1 MQCLNIKNKEVAALL
16 KEYTK
21 IFGNE
26 DAAYYVLSEN
36 NGYGLDKAPNGE
48 PSKLF
53 SDLLEHYNG
62 DRVAA
67 IQAKARTYSKSFKEW
82 FGDWTGNVSIDID
95 SKDAI
100 DYLYS
105 TNTELSKVG
114 SKEEYAQYVNSI
126 YPNSL
131 INSIYWHGTD
141 SDLSQGVENTKK
153 GKGSGA
159 PETGAEMYFNK
170 QPWASL
176 QYISGV
182 NRNIPDTEGYNNWV
196 KLWWEL
202 KEALGNGRMDTDEW
216 KNEIIGPNTRQYSP
230 NKRGIF
236 NRDKGGSNGKYLSER
251 KARYGYQDKTDKEF
265 FEEVFDIRYGKE
277 TFNDWVNRKKSEFQ
291 DVWESRQVKKGMYPA
306 VLNVQNP
313 IVEKNQNTYYE
324 EQRGLFTKAKKDK
337 NDAIVSDEA
346 NNEFGSDVVVIFNP
360 KENVHFLG
368 TKQDIE
374 NFKNWK
380 SSNKDKTNVSKVV
393 DKNGEPLIV
402 YHGTRTSD
410 GIEKEGF
417 NSNMSGKGNRGAN
430 QGYFYFSNN
439 YENAEYT
446 GVKNEEIEPLI
457 DLITSVY
464 DMFDTTKLPSTK
476 ELYTIIDDLIK
487 EKRKIND
494 NIRNLKEDS
503 IIKKLIKPILK
514 LTNKDYKSSK
524 ELKEQYR
531 NTINEIDI
539 ELEELDTKIKNIYNL
554 NLGLDY
560 LKGDRSKTSVN
571 TLYFIKGSINS
582 KSPYRQIA
590 ANKLINILYGTKN
603 LKYSPKVF
611 PVYLNIKN
619 PLSSDFGMKETDKN
633 PLKSGPF
640 SEDYILYNNLESGL
654 LKELTKPEYDGSISR
669 NKFDILF
676 GDVYIAK
683 HSNQIKSIDNQ
694 GTFSTQ
700 DNNIYNQEAATQ
712 NATGRNKEL
721 ALLLREIYPNIE
733 IDALTNPNLRG
744 QAQVEGYMAGRVLLN
759 TLLENQDTLPHEYA
773 HHYIAWF
780 RNAPIVQRGIKQ
792 FGSEE
797 SLVQAIGENSVK
809 ALKWYN
815 RFFNWVKGLFNE
827 KQDTLNEITKAF
839 LSGHILDNSYFFGKE
854 IHNQK
859 VAEIPEA
866 VNKVYDKLMESIKR
880 RIKDIQYAKYSDSKK
895 VDELRAL
902 EFKLN
907 QLENDQATFEF
918 VDYMASDIISALN
931 EIKALQAKVKENQKY
946 DNPLNV
952 TSAELDVIKKG
963 YIGFYGNIATNIQ
976 NMLDDESTF
985 DYLNDP
991 QLVEDTKQNLKRTVG
1006 DYYELVRNYN
1016 NLADI
1021 VAKDNFIREA
1031 TKAGSFTIDH
1041 LKKILD
1047 EGDVDINLWDQ
1058 WAGSTQY
1065 SNSEMIRL
1073 ILNKIISVKN
1083 NVAEKELEVG
1093 KELVEILSHVNKS
1106 KLDYMHE
1113 RNRNGHK
1120 TGFMTRDL
1128 NYGQHYQDYLE
1139 HQRKL
1144 AEKLG
1149 FGDKDIAEVPG
1160 LLNSEQLK
1168 KWNKANND
1176 WEAKHT
1182 IRKFTPEYYELTNS
1196 LSEEARSR
1204 RDSLNMEINLLLSTT
1219 VDKNGD
1225 YHREDLSDKDYLKL
1239 QELETRRRNLA
1250 NPYYPDG
1257 SVKVGLDKE
1266 IAIEMREYNEKLRE
1280 KLHYTPNMEKFNKA
1294 LQKAKKN
1301 LSPEKFAKW
1310 EQRNTVDQ
1318 IIEEFWDDIK
1328 TLSSNTNKSDDQILY
1343 ETARKNML
1351 RLYTRE
1357 DGKVDV
1363 DSMPDQVKSWINTYD
1378 ELISEESL
1386 KTRDKSKKSKVMD
1399 IAEWEVNP
1407 RFYEELERVE
1417 KLGQAEYN
1425 AWVSINA
1432 RYDYEGNLVP
1442 ASFWKKLVPKK
1453 ELRSKYMRKV
1463 PNRSWSEIDKESP
1476 FYDKR
1481 FTKYADRGETRI
1493 PNPELY
1499 DNSAN
1504 YRKITSDSNLKKLYD
1519 KLVDVME
1526 LSNSKIQF
1534 LKYENKYRLPQIE
1547 GGAWTQIRSKDNI
1560 LKGLAYAIEDTY
1572 TVKDDDNAYMLE
1584 NAKRSDGSLVK
1595 LIPTRYIKMLSN
1607 PNALTNDIVGS
1618 VISYY
1623 KMAENYEQ
1631 MSEIAPEL
1639 EVALDFV
1646 SRTDFTDKKGG
1657 RIQGLESKT
1666 YDKLKSVLDQLVYG
1680 MEKNAL
1686 ELDIPLPKGKHVTVS
1701 VGKLAANLAAYTR
1714 IQGIAQNMNVILT
1727 GLITNKIQN
1736 RLEAISGIYFGNKE
1750 LAQATK
1756 LIIPSYANAIKNI
1769 GHSNNKDKV
1778 LCYME
1783 YLGVVRENAQ
1793 TFSKLNQSRFLR
1805 ALNQHFWYFGHE
1817 MSDYVTKGKMALAIG
1832 LYYKYDP
1839 ESGKFLNKNEFLRR
1853 FKSKKEGNA
1862 KWNTLSVTFYDA
1874 FEVKN
1879 NKLVIKPEYAKS
1891 LDEATINKV
1900 RNTAK
1905 QVGTRIDTQLT
1916 DLDRSKLHA
1925 TVIGQLLLIFR
1936 NFILVNLQTK
1946 FLTKRQFNYSTGMW
1960 SEAQVPAAV
1969 KYVYRHY
1976 FNQNKIDQL
1985 KELYQNHYDE
1995 LDDFE
2000 KGCLKRVTYEVL
2012 FSTVGFMII
2021 SSLVRAM
2028 ADDDK
2033 RNWWK
2038 QEAAYLTLRAS
2049 LETRGNILPIEVI
2062 NLLNTPTAAWST
2074 LQYWGDLTT
2083 IMLND
2088 PTQEIKKGP
2097 YKGMNR
2103 FQRSLIK
2110 ATPLRSIWEAQ
2121 DPRSKMEYYDNMISI
2136 FNF

>member
-1 MQCLNIKNKEVAALL
+1 MQCLNVKNKEVAALL
-16 KEYTK
+16 KQYTK
-21 IFGNE
+21 ILGNE
-26 DAAYYVLSEN
+26 NAAYYVLSEN

-393 DKNGEPLIV
+393 DENSEPLLV
-402 YHGTRTSD
+402 WHGTTENFDVFS
-410 GIEKEGF
+410 K
-417 NSNMSGKGNRGAN
+417 SWRGATDP
-430 QGYFYFSNN
+430 GDWGLGFYFSPKKSSSEMYGNILMPVFLSIKN
-439 YENAEYT
+439 PVPNEKFQMINSFGREK
-446 GVKNEEIEPLI
+446 VKP
-457 DLITSVY
+457 ITLKEKIQE
-464 DMFDTTKLPSTK
+464 DIKTTKFTIKGIEEQLYGNDPDY
-476 ELYTIIDDLIK
+476 ELYRKEGSLQNIMHKKNLERYKDKLKDLQTQLQTKSK
-487 EKRKIND
+487 EELDYDINKKWND
-494 NIRNLKEDS
+494 NIED
-503 IIKKLIKPILK
+503 I
-514 LTNKDYKSSK
+514 NKYDGVIP
-524 ELKEQYR
+524 
-531 NTINEIDI
+531 N
-539 ELEELDTKIKNIYNL
+539 
-554 NLGLDY
+554 
-560 LKGDRSKTSVN
+560 
-571 TLYFIKGSINS
+571 INS
-582 KSPYRQIA
+582 GKA
-590 ANKLINILYGTKN
+590 
-603 LKYSPKVF
+603 
-611 PVYLNIKN
+611 IKEN
-619 PLSSDFGMKETDKN
+619 YEIVAREP
-633 PLKSGPF
+633 
-640 SEDYILYNNLESGL
+640 
-654 LKELTKPEYDGSISR
+654 
-669 NKFDILF
+669 
-676 GDVYIAK
+676 
-683 HSNQIKSIDNQ
+683 NQIKSIDNQ

-700 DNNIYNQEAATQ
+700 DNNIYNQKAATQ
-712 NATGRNKEL
+712 KATGRNKEL
-721 ALLLREIYPNIE
+721 ALLLQELYPNIE
-733 IDALTNPNLRG
+733 IAALADPNLRG

-839 LSGHILDNSYFFGKE
+839 LSGRTLDNSYFFGKE

-859 VAEIPEA
+859 VAKIPEA

-991 QLVEDTKQNLKRTVG
+991 QLIEDTKQNLKRTVG

-1058 WAGSTQY
+1058 WAGNTQY
-1065 SNSEMIRL
+1065 SNSELVRI
-1073 ILNKIISVKN
+1073 ILNKIVNTKN

-1093 KELVEILSHVNKS
+1093 KELVEILSHVDKS
-1106 KLDYMHE
+1106 KLAYMHE
-1113 RNRNGHK
+1113 KNKDGHK
-1120 TGFMTRDL
+1120 TGFITRDL

-1139 HQRKL
+1139 HQKKL

-1160 LLNSEQLK
+1160 LLNPEQLK

-1204 RDSLNMEINLLLSTT
+1204 RDSINMEINLLLSTT

-1225 YHREDLSDKDYLKL
+1225 YHREDLSDEDYLKL

-1328 TLSSNTNKSDDQILY
+1328 TLSSNANKSDDQILY

-1378 ELISEESL
+1378 ELIFEESL

-1607 PNALTNDIVGS
+1607 PDALTNDIVGS
-1618 VISYY
+1618 VIAYY

-1686 ELDIPLPKGKHVTVS
+1686 ELDVPLPKGKHVTVS

-2083 IMLND
+2083 MMLND

-2121 DPRSKMEYYDNMISI
+2121 DPRSKMEYYDNVISI

>member
-1 MQCLNIKNKEVAALL
+1 MQCLNIKNEEVAALL

-21 IFGNE
+21 ILGNE
-26 DAAYYVLSEN
+26 NAAYYVLSEN

-291 DVWESRQVKKGMYPA
+291 DIWESRQVKKGMYPA

-393 DKNGEPLIV
+393 DKNGEP
-402 YHGTRTSD
+402 
-410 GIEKEGF
+410 
-417 NSNMSGKGNRGAN
+417 
-430 QGYFYFSNN
+430 
-439 YENAEYT
+439 
-446 GVKNEEIEPLI
+446 
-457 DLITSVY
+457 
-464 DMFDTTKLPSTK
+464 KL
-476 ELYTIIDDLIK
+476 
-487 EKRKIND
+487 
-494 NIRNLKEDS
+494 
-503 IIKKLIKPILK
+503 
-514 LTNKDYKSSK
+514 
-524 ELKEQYR
+524 
-531 NTINEIDI
+531 
-539 ELEELDTKIKNIYNL
+539 
-554 NLGLDY
+554 
-560 LKGDRSKTSVN
+560 
-571 TLYFIKGSINS
+571 
-582 KSPYRQIA
+582 
-590 ANKLINILYGTKN
+590 
-603 LKYSPKVF
+603 
-611 PVYLNIKN
+611 
-619 PLSSDFGMKETDKN
+619 M
-633 PLKSGPF
+633 
-640 SEDYILYNNLESGL
+640 
-654 LKELTKPEYDGSISR
+654 
-669 NKFDILF
+669 
-676 GDVYIAK
+676 
-683 HSNQIKSIDNQ
+683 
-694 GTFSTQ
+694 
-700 DNNIYNQEAATQ
+700 
-712 NATGRNKEL
+712 
-721 ALLLREIYPNIE
+721 
-733 IDALTNPNLRG
+733 
-744 QAQVEGYMAGRVLLN
+744 
-759 TLLENQDTLPHEYA
+759 
-773 HHYIAWF
+773 
-780 RNAPIVQRGIKQ
+780 
-792 FGSEE
+792 
-797 SLVQAIGENSVK
+797 
-809 ALKWYN
+809 
-815 RFFNWVKGLFNE
+815 
-827 KQDTLNEITKAF
+827 
-839 LSGHILDNSYFFGKE
+839 DNSYFFGKE

-859 VAEIPEA
+859 VAKIPEA

-1058 WAGSTQY
+1058 WAGNTQY
-1065 SNSEMIRL
+1065 SNSELVRI
-1073 ILNKIISVKN
+1073 ILNKIVNTKN

-1093 KELVEILSHVNKS
+1093 KELVEILSHVDKS
-1106 KLDYMHE
+1106 KLAYMHE
-1113 RNRNGHK
+1113 KNKDGHK
-1120 TGFMTRDL
+1120 TGFITRDL

-1139 HQRKL
+1139 HQKKL

-1160 LLNSEQLK
+1160 LLNPEQLK

-1204 RDSLNMEINLLLSTT
+1204 RDSINMEINLLLSTT

-1225 YHREDLSDKDYLKL
+1225 YHREDLSDEDYLKL

-1294 LQKAKKN
+1294 LQNAKKN

-1318 IIEEFWDDIK
+1318 IVEEFWDDVK

-1343 ETARKNML
+1343 EKARKNML

-1607 PNALTNDIVGS
+1607 PDALTNDIVGS
-1618 VISYY
+1618 VIAYY

-1686 ELDIPLPKGKHVTVS
+1686 ELDVPLPKGKHVTVS

-1862 KWNTLSVTFYDA
+1862 KWNTLNVTFYDA

-2074 LQYWGDLTT
+2074 LQYWGDLITM
-2083 IMLND
+2083 MLND

>member
-16 KEYTK
+16 KQYTK
-21 IFGNE
+21 ILGNE
-26 DAAYYVLSEN
+26 NAAYYVLSEN

-95 SKDAI
+95 SKGAI

-393 DKNGEPLIV
+393 DKNGEP
-402 YHGTRTSD
+402 
-410 GIEKEGF
+410 
-417 NSNMSGKGNRGAN
+417 
-430 QGYFYFSNN
+430 
-439 YENAEYT
+439 
-446 GVKNEEIEPLI
+446 
-457 DLITSVY
+457 
-464 DMFDTTKLPSTK
+464 KL
-476 ELYTIIDDLIK
+476 
-487 EKRKIND
+487 
-494 NIRNLKEDS
+494 
-503 IIKKLIKPILK
+503 
-514 LTNKDYKSSK
+514 
-524 ELKEQYR
+524 
-531 NTINEIDI
+531 
-539 ELEELDTKIKNIYNL
+539 
-554 NLGLDY
+554 
-560 LKGDRSKTSVN
+560 
-571 TLYFIKGSINS
+571 
-582 KSPYRQIA
+582 
-590 ANKLINILYGTKN
+590 
-603 LKYSPKVF
+603 
-611 PVYLNIKN
+611 
-619 PLSSDFGMKETDKN
+619 M
-633 PLKSGPF
+633 
-640 SEDYILYNNLESGL
+640 
-654 LKELTKPEYDGSISR
+654 
-669 NKFDILF
+669 
-676 GDVYIAK
+676 
-683 HSNQIKSIDNQ
+683 
-694 GTFSTQ
+694 
-700 DNNIYNQEAATQ
+700 
-712 NATGRNKEL
+712 
-721 ALLLREIYPNIE
+721 
-733 IDALTNPNLRG
+733 
-744 QAQVEGYMAGRVLLN
+744 
-759 TLLENQDTLPHEYA
+759 
-773 HHYIAWF
+773 
-780 RNAPIVQRGIKQ
+780 
-792 FGSEE
+792 
-797 SLVQAIGENSVK
+797 
-809 ALKWYN
+809 
-815 RFFNWVKGLFNE
+815 
-827 KQDTLNEITKAF
+827 
-839 LSGHILDNSYFFGKE
+839 DNSYFFGKE

-859 VAEIPEA
+859 VAKIPEA

-931 EIKALQAKVKENQKY
+931 EIKALQAKVNENQKY
-946 DNPLNV
+946 NNPLDI
-952 TSAELDVIKKG
+952 TSAELDMIKKG

-1065 SNSEMIRL
+1065 SNSELVRI
-1073 ILNKIISVKN
+1073 ILNKIVNTKN

-1093 KELVEILSHVNKS
+1093 KELVEILSHVDKS
-1106 KLDYMHE
+1106 KLAYMHE
-1113 RNRNGHK
+1113 KNKDGHK
-1120 TGFMTRDL
+1120 TGFITRDL

-1139 HQRKL
+1139 HQKKL

-1160 LLNSEQLK
+1160 LLNPEQLK

-1204 RDSLNMEINLLLSTT
+1204 RDSINMEINLLLSTT

-1225 YHREDLSDKDYLKL
+1225 YHREDLSDEDYLKL

-1607 PNALTNDIVGS
+1607 PDALTNDIVGS
-1618 VISYY
+1618 VIAYY

-1686 ELDIPLPKGKHVTVS
+1686 ELDVPLPKGKHVTVS

-2083 IMLND
+2083 MMLND

>member
-1 MQCLNIKNKEVAALL
+1 MQCLNVKNKEVAALL

-21 IFGNE
+21 ILGNE
-26 DAAYYVLSEN
+26 NAAYYVLSEN

-141 SDLSQGVENTKK
+141 SGLSQGVENTKK

-393 DKNGEPLIV
+393 DKNGEP
-402 YHGTRTSD
+402 
-410 GIEKEGF
+410 
-417 NSNMSGKGNRGAN
+417 
-430 QGYFYFSNN
+430 
-439 YENAEYT
+439 
-446 GVKNEEIEPLI
+446 
-457 DLITSVY
+457 
-464 DMFDTTKLPSTK
+464 KL
-476 ELYTIIDDLIK
+476 
-487 EKRKIND
+487 
-494 NIRNLKEDS
+494 
-503 IIKKLIKPILK
+503 
-514 LTNKDYKSSK
+514 
-524 ELKEQYR
+524 
-531 NTINEIDI
+531 
-539 ELEELDTKIKNIYNL
+539 
-554 NLGLDY
+554 
-560 LKGDRSKTSVN
+560 
-571 TLYFIKGSINS
+571 
-582 KSPYRQIA
+582 
-590 ANKLINILYGTKN
+590 
-603 LKYSPKVF
+603 
-611 PVYLNIKN
+611 
-619 PLSSDFGMKETDKN
+619 M
-633 PLKSGPF
+633 
-640 SEDYILYNNLESGL
+640 
-654 LKELTKPEYDGSISR
+654 
-669 NKFDILF
+669 
-676 GDVYIAK
+676 
-683 HSNQIKSIDNQ
+683 
-694 GTFSTQ
+694 
-700 DNNIYNQEAATQ
+700 
-712 NATGRNKEL
+712 
-721 ALLLREIYPNIE
+721 
-733 IDALTNPNLRG
+733 
-744 QAQVEGYMAGRVLLN
+744 
-759 TLLENQDTLPHEYA
+759 
-773 HHYIAWF
+773 
-780 RNAPIVQRGIKQ
+780 
-792 FGSEE
+792 
-797 SLVQAIGENSVK
+797 
-809 ALKWYN
+809 
-815 RFFNWVKGLFNE
+815 
-827 KQDTLNEITKAF
+827 
-839 LSGHILDNSYFFGKE
+839 DNSYFFGKE

-859 VAEIPEA
+859 VAKIPEA

-931 EIKALQAKVKENQKY
+931 EIKALQTKVNENQKY
-946 DNPLNV
+946 NNPLDI
-952 TSAELDVIKKG
+952 TSAELDMIKKG

-1047 EGDVDINLWDQ
+1047 EGDADINLWDQ
-1058 WAGSTQY
+1058 WAGNTQY
-1065 SNSEMIRL
+1065 SNSELVRI
-1073 ILNKIISVKN
+1073 ILNKIVNTKN

-1093 KELVEILSHVNKS
+1093 KELVEILSHVDKS
-1106 KLDYMHE
+1106 KLAYMHE
-1113 RNRNGHK
+1113 KNKDGHK
-1120 TGFMTRDL
+1120 TGFITRDL

-1139 HQRKL
+1139 HQKKL

-1160 LLNSEQLK
+1160 LLNPEQLK

-1204 RDSLNMEINLLLSTT
+1204 RDSINMEINLLLSTT

-1225 YHREDLSDKDYLKL
+1225 YHREDLSDEDYLKL

-1607 PNALTNDIVGS
+1607 PDALTNDIVGS
-1618 VISYY
+1618 VIAYY

-1686 ELDIPLPKGKHVTVS
+1686 ELDVPLPKGKHVTVS

-2083 IMLND
+2083 MMLND

>member
-1 MQCLNIKNKEVAALL
+1 MQCLNVKNKEVAALL
-16 KEYTK
+16 KQYTK
-21 IFGNE
+21 ILGNE
-26 DAAYYVLSEN
+26 NAAYYVLSEN

-393 DKNGEPLIV
+393 DKNGEP
-402 YHGTRTSD
+402 
-410 GIEKEGF
+410 
-417 NSNMSGKGNRGAN
+417 
-430 QGYFYFSNN
+430 
-439 YENAEYT
+439 
-446 GVKNEEIEPLI
+446 
-457 DLITSVY
+457 
-464 DMFDTTKLPSTK
+464 KL
-476 ELYTIIDDLIK
+476 
-487 EKRKIND
+487 
-494 NIRNLKEDS
+494 
-503 IIKKLIKPILK
+503 
-514 LTNKDYKSSK
+514 
-524 ELKEQYR
+524 
-531 NTINEIDI
+531 
-539 ELEELDTKIKNIYNL
+539 
-554 NLGLDY
+554 
-560 LKGDRSKTSVN
+560 
-571 TLYFIKGSINS
+571 
-582 KSPYRQIA
+582 
-590 ANKLINILYGTKN
+590 
-603 LKYSPKVF
+603 
-611 PVYLNIKN
+611 
-619 PLSSDFGMKETDKN
+619 M
-633 PLKSGPF
+633 
-640 SEDYILYNNLESGL
+640 
-654 LKELTKPEYDGSISR
+654 
-669 NKFDILF
+669 
-676 GDVYIAK
+676 
-683 HSNQIKSIDNQ
+683 
-694 GTFSTQ
+694 
-700 DNNIYNQEAATQ
+700 
-712 NATGRNKEL
+712 
-721 ALLLREIYPNIE
+721 
-733 IDALTNPNLRG
+733 
-744 QAQVEGYMAGRVLLN
+744 
-759 TLLENQDTLPHEYA
+759 
-773 HHYIAWF
+773 
-780 RNAPIVQRGIKQ
+780 
-792 FGSEE
+792 
-797 SLVQAIGENSVK
+797 
-809 ALKWYN
+809 
-815 RFFNWVKGLFNE
+815 
-827 KQDTLNEITKAF
+827 
-839 LSGHILDNSYFFGKE
+839 DNSYFFGKE

-859 VAEIPEA
+859 VAKIPEA

-1058 WAGSTQY
+1058 WAGNTQY
-1065 SNSEMIRL
+1065 SNSELVRI
-1073 ILNKIISVKN
+1073 ILNKIVNTKN

-1093 KELVEILSHVNKS
+1093 KELVEILSHVDKS
-1106 KLDYMHE
+1106 KLAYMHE
-1113 RNRNGHK
+1113 KNKDGHK
-1120 TGFMTRDL
+1120 TGFITRDL

-1139 HQRKL
+1139 HQKKL

-1149 FGDKDIAEVPG
+1149 FGDKDIAEVPS
-1160 LLNSEQLK
+1160 LLNPEQLK

-1204 RDSLNMEINLLLSTT
+1204 RDSINMEINLLLSTT

-1225 YHREDLSDKDYLKL
+1225 YHREDLSDEDYLKL

-1294 LQKAKKN
+1294 LQNAKKN

-1328 TLSSNTNKSDDQILY
+1328 TLSSNANKSDDQTLY

-1607 PNALTNDIVGS
+1607 PDALTNDIVGS
-1618 VISYY
+1618 VIAYY
-1623 KMAENYEQ
+1623 KMSENYEQ

-1686 ELDIPLPKGKHVTVS
+1686 ELDVPLPKGKHVTVS

-1862 KWNTLSVTFYDA
+1862 KWNTLNVTFYDA

-2049 LETRGNILPIEVI
+2049 LETRSNILPIEVI

-2074 LQYWGDLTT
+2074 LQYLGDLTT
-2083 IMLND
+2083 MMLND

>member
-1 MQCLNIKNKEVAALL
+1 MQCLNVKNKEVAALL
-16 KEYTK
+16 KQYTK
-21 IFGNE
+21 ILGNE
-26 DAAYYVLSEN
+26 NAAYYVLSEN

-393 DKNGEPLIV
+393 DKNGEP
-402 YHGTRTSD
+402 
-410 GIEKEGF
+410 
-417 NSNMSGKGNRGAN
+417 
-430 QGYFYFSNN
+430 
-439 YENAEYT
+439 
-446 GVKNEEIEPLI
+446 
-457 DLITSVY
+457 
-464 DMFDTTKLPSTK
+464 KL
-476 ELYTIIDDLIK
+476 
-487 EKRKIND
+487 
-494 NIRNLKEDS
+494 
-503 IIKKLIKPILK
+503 
-514 LTNKDYKSSK
+514 
-524 ELKEQYR
+524 
-531 NTINEIDI
+531 
-539 ELEELDTKIKNIYNL
+539 
-554 NLGLDY
+554 
-560 LKGDRSKTSVN
+560 
-571 TLYFIKGSINS
+571 
-582 KSPYRQIA
+582 
-590 ANKLINILYGTKN
+590 
-603 LKYSPKVF
+603 
-611 PVYLNIKN
+611 
-619 PLSSDFGMKETDKN
+619 M
-633 PLKSGPF
+633 
-640 SEDYILYNNLESGL
+640 
-654 LKELTKPEYDGSISR
+654 
-669 NKFDILF
+669 
-676 GDVYIAK
+676 
-683 HSNQIKSIDNQ
+683 
-694 GTFSTQ
+694 
-700 DNNIYNQEAATQ
+700 
-712 NATGRNKEL
+712 
-721 ALLLREIYPNIE
+721 
-733 IDALTNPNLRG
+733 
-744 QAQVEGYMAGRVLLN
+744 
-759 TLLENQDTLPHEYA
+759 
-773 HHYIAWF
+773 
-780 RNAPIVQRGIKQ
+780 
-792 FGSEE
+792 
-797 SLVQAIGENSVK
+797 
-809 ALKWYN
+809 
-815 RFFNWVKGLFNE
+815 
-827 KQDTLNEITKAF
+827 
-839 LSGHILDNSYFFGKE
+839 DNSYFFGKE

-859 VAEIPEA
+859 VAKIPEA

-1058 WAGSTQY
+1058 WAGNTQY
-1065 SNSEMIRL
+1065 SNSELVRI
-1073 ILNKIISVKN
+1073 ILNKIVNTKN

-1093 KELVEILSHVNKS
+1093 KELVEILSHVDKS
-1106 KLDYMHE
+1106 KLAYMHE
-1113 RNRNGHK
+1113 KNKDGHK
-1120 TGFMTRDL
+1120 TGFITRDL

-1139 HQRKL
+1139 HQKKL

-1160 LLNSEQLK
+1160 LLNPEQLK

-1204 RDSLNMEINLLLSTT
+1204 RDSINMEINLLLSTT

-1225 YHREDLSDKDYLKL
+1225 YHREDLSDEDYLKL

-1294 LQKAKKN
+1294 LQNAKKN

-1318 IIEEFWDDIK
+1318 IVEEFWDDVK

-1343 ETARKNML
+1343 EKARKNML

-1607 PNALTNDIVGS
+1607 PDALTNDIVGS
-1618 VISYY
+1618 VIAYY

-1686 ELDIPLPKGKHVTVS
+1686 ELDVPLPKGKHVTVS

-1862 KWNTLSVTFYDA
+1862 KWNTLNVTFYDA

-2083 IMLND
+2083 MMLND

>member
-1 MQCLNIKNKEVAALL
+1 MQCLNVKNKEVAALL
-16 KEYTK
+16 KQYTK
-21 IFGNE
+21 ILGNE
-26 DAAYYVLSEN
+26 NAAYYVLSEN

-393 DKNGEPLIV
+393 DKNGEP
-402 YHGTRTSD
+402 
-410 GIEKEGF
+410 
-417 NSNMSGKGNRGAN
+417 
-430 QGYFYFSNN
+430 
-439 YENAEYT
+439 
-446 GVKNEEIEPLI
+446 
-457 DLITSVY
+457 
-464 DMFDTTKLPSTK
+464 KL
-476 ELYTIIDDLIK
+476 
-487 EKRKIND
+487 
-494 NIRNLKEDS
+494 
-503 IIKKLIKPILK
+503 
-514 LTNKDYKSSK
+514 
-524 ELKEQYR
+524 
-531 NTINEIDI
+531 
-539 ELEELDTKIKNIYNL
+539 
-554 NLGLDY
+554 
-560 LKGDRSKTSVN
+560 
-571 TLYFIKGSINS
+571 
-582 KSPYRQIA
+582 
-590 ANKLINILYGTKN
+590 
-603 LKYSPKVF
+603 
-611 PVYLNIKN
+611 
-619 PLSSDFGMKETDKN
+619 M
-633 PLKSGPF
+633 
-640 SEDYILYNNLESGL
+640 
-654 LKELTKPEYDGSISR
+654 
-669 NKFDILF
+669 
-676 GDVYIAK
+676 
-683 HSNQIKSIDNQ
+683 
-694 GTFSTQ
+694 
-700 DNNIYNQEAATQ
+700 
-712 NATGRNKEL
+712 
-721 ALLLREIYPNIE
+721 
-733 IDALTNPNLRG
+733 
-744 QAQVEGYMAGRVLLN
+744 
-759 TLLENQDTLPHEYA
+759 
-773 HHYIAWF
+773 
-780 RNAPIVQRGIKQ
+780 
-792 FGSEE
+792 
-797 SLVQAIGENSVK
+797 
-809 ALKWYN
+809 
-815 RFFNWVKGLFNE
+815 
-827 KQDTLNEITKAF
+827 
-839 LSGHILDNSYFFGKE
+839 DNSYFFDKE

-859 VAEIPEA
+859 VAKIPEA

-1065 SNSEMIRL
+1065 SNSELVRI
-1073 ILNKIISVKN
+1073 ILNKIVNTKN

-1093 KELVEILSHVNKS
+1093 KELVEILSHVDKS
-1106 KLDYMHE
+1106 KLAYMHE
-1113 RNRNGHK
+1113 KNKDGHK
-1120 TGFMTRDL
+1120 TGFITRDL

-1139 HQRKL
+1139 HQKKL

-1160 LLNSEQLK
+1160 LLNPEQLK

-1204 RDSLNMEINLLLSTT
+1204 RDSINMEINLLLSTT

-1225 YHREDLSDKDYLKL
+1225 YHREDLSDEDYLKL

-1607 PNALTNDIVGS
+1607 PDALTNDIVGS
-1618 VISYY
+1618 VIAYY

-1686 ELDIPLPKGKHVTVS
+1686 ELDVPLPKGKHVTVS

-1793 TFSKLNQSRFLR
+1793 IFSKLNQSRFLR

-2021 SSLVRAM
+2021 SSLIRAM

-2049 LETRGNILPIEVI
+2049 LETRSNILPIEVI

-2088 PTQEIKKGP
+2088 PTQKIKKGP

>member
-16 KEYTK
+16 KKYTK
-21 IFGNE
+21 ILGNE
-26 DAAYYVLSEN
+26 NAAYYVLSEN

-571 TLYFIKGSINS
+571 TLYFIKSSTNS

-931 EIKALQAKVKENQKY
+931 EIKALQTKVNENQKY
-946 DNPLNV
+946 NNPLDI
-952 TSAELDVIKKG
+952 TSAELDMIKKG

-1065 SNSEMIRL
+1065 SNSELVRI

-1106 KLDYMHE
+1106 KLAYMHE
-1113 RNRNGHK
+1113 RNRDGHK

-1225 YHREDLSDKDYLKL
+1225 YHREDLSDEDYLKL

-1318 IIEEFWDDIK
+1318 IVEEFWDDVK

-1343 ETARKNML
+1343 EKARKNML

-1453 ELRSKYMRKV
+1453 ELRAKYMRKV

-1701 VGKLAANLAAYTR
+1701 IGKLADNLAAYTR

-2083 IMLND
+2083 MMLND

-2121 DPRSKMEYYDNMISI
+2121 DPRSKMEYYDNVISI

>member
-1 MQCLNIKNKEVAALL
+1 MQCLNVKNKEVAALL
-16 KEYTK
+16 KQYTK
-21 IFGNE
+21 ILGNE
-26 DAAYYVLSEN
+26 NAAYYVLSEN

-393 DKNGEPLIV
+393 DKNGEP
-402 YHGTRTSD
+402 
-410 GIEKEGF
+410 
-417 NSNMSGKGNRGAN
+417 
-430 QGYFYFSNN
+430 
-439 YENAEYT
+439 
-446 GVKNEEIEPLI
+446 
-457 DLITSVY
+457 
-464 DMFDTTKLPSTK
+464 KL
-476 ELYTIIDDLIK
+476 
-487 EKRKIND
+487 
-494 NIRNLKEDS
+494 
-503 IIKKLIKPILK
+503 
-514 LTNKDYKSSK
+514 
-524 ELKEQYR
+524 
-531 NTINEIDI
+531 
-539 ELEELDTKIKNIYNL
+539 
-554 NLGLDY
+554 
-560 LKGDRSKTSVN
+560 
-571 TLYFIKGSINS
+571 
-582 KSPYRQIA
+582 
-590 ANKLINILYGTKN
+590 
-603 LKYSPKVF
+603 
-611 PVYLNIKN
+611 
-619 PLSSDFGMKETDKN
+619 M
-633 PLKSGPF
+633 
-640 SEDYILYNNLESGL
+640 
-654 LKELTKPEYDGSISR
+654 
-669 NKFDILF
+669 
-676 GDVYIAK
+676 
-683 HSNQIKSIDNQ
+683 
-694 GTFSTQ
+694 
-700 DNNIYNQEAATQ
+700 
-712 NATGRNKEL
+712 
-721 ALLLREIYPNIE
+721 
-733 IDALTNPNLRG
+733 
-744 QAQVEGYMAGRVLLN
+744 
-759 TLLENQDTLPHEYA
+759 
-773 HHYIAWF
+773 
-780 RNAPIVQRGIKQ
+780 
-792 FGSEE
+792 
-797 SLVQAIGENSVK
+797 
-809 ALKWYN
+809 
-815 RFFNWVKGLFNE
+815 
-827 KQDTLNEITKAF
+827 
-839 LSGHILDNSYFFGKE
+839 DNSYFFGKE

-859 VAEIPEA
+859 VAKIPEA

-931 EIKALQAKVKENQKY
+931 EIKALQAKVNENQKY
-946 DNPLNV
+946 NNPLDI
-952 TSAELDVIKKG
+952 TSAELDMIKKG

-1058 WAGSTQY
+1058 WAGNTQY
-1065 SNSEMIRL
+1065 SNSELVRI
-1073 ILNKIISVKN
+1073 ILNKIVNTKN

-1093 KELVEILSHVNKS
+1093 KELVEILSHVDKS
-1106 KLDYMHE
+1106 KLAYMHE
-1113 RNRNGHK
+1113 KNKDGHK
-1120 TGFMTRDL
+1120 TGFITRDL

-1139 HQRKL
+1139 HQKKL

-1160 LLNSEQLK
+1160 LLNPEQLK

-1204 RDSLNMEINLLLSTT
+1204 RDSINMEINLLLSTT

-1225 YHREDLSDKDYLKL
+1225 YHREDLSDEDYLKL

-1607 PNALTNDIVGS
+1607 PDALTNDIVGS
-1618 VISYY
+1618 VIAYY

-1686 ELDIPLPKGKHVTVS
+1686 ELDVPLPKGKHVTVS

-1879 NKLVIKPEYAKS
+1879 NKLVMKPEYAKS

-2021 SSLVRAM
+2021 SSLIRAM

-2074 LQYWGDLTT
+2074 LKYWGDLTT
-2083 IMLND
+2083 MMLND

-2121 DPRSKMEYYDNMISI
+2121 DPRSKMEYYDNVISI

>member
-1 MQCLNIKNKEVAALL
+1 MQCLNIKNEEVAALL

-21 IFGNE
+21 ILGNE
-26 DAAYYVLSEN
+26 NAAYYVLSEN

-82 FGDWTGNVSIDID
+82 FGDWTSNVSIDID

-291 DVWESRQVKKGMYPA
+291 DIWESRQVKKGMYPA

-393 DKNGEPLIV
+393 DKNGEP
-402 YHGTRTSD
+402 
-410 GIEKEGF
+410 
-417 NSNMSGKGNRGAN
+417 
-430 QGYFYFSNN
+430 
-439 YENAEYT
+439 
-446 GVKNEEIEPLI
+446 
-457 DLITSVY
+457 
-464 DMFDTTKLPSTK
+464 KL
-476 ELYTIIDDLIK
+476 
-487 EKRKIND
+487 
-494 NIRNLKEDS
+494 
-503 IIKKLIKPILK
+503 
-514 LTNKDYKSSK
+514 
-524 ELKEQYR
+524 
-531 NTINEIDI
+531 
-539 ELEELDTKIKNIYNL
+539 
-554 NLGLDY
+554 
-560 LKGDRSKTSVN
+560 
-571 TLYFIKGSINS
+571 
-582 KSPYRQIA
+582 
-590 ANKLINILYGTKN
+590 
-603 LKYSPKVF
+603 
-611 PVYLNIKN
+611 
-619 PLSSDFGMKETDKN
+619 M
-633 PLKSGPF
+633 
-640 SEDYILYNNLESGL
+640 
-654 LKELTKPEYDGSISR
+654 
-669 NKFDILF
+669 
-676 GDVYIAK
+676 
-683 HSNQIKSIDNQ
+683 
-694 GTFSTQ
+694 
-700 DNNIYNQEAATQ
+700 
-712 NATGRNKEL
+712 
-721 ALLLREIYPNIE
+721 
-733 IDALTNPNLRG
+733 
-744 QAQVEGYMAGRVLLN
+744 
-759 TLLENQDTLPHEYA
+759 
-773 HHYIAWF
+773 
-780 RNAPIVQRGIKQ
+780 
-792 FGSEE
+792 
-797 SLVQAIGENSVK
+797 
-809 ALKWYN
+809 
-815 RFFNWVKGLFNE
+815 
-827 KQDTLNEITKAF
+827 
-839 LSGHILDNSYFFGKE
+839 DNSYFFGKE

-859 VAEIPEA
+859 VAKIPEA

-1058 WAGSTQY
+1058 WAGNTQY
-1065 SNSEMIRL
+1065 SNSELVRI
-1073 ILNKIISVKN
+1073 ILNKIVNTKN

-1093 KELVEILSHVNKS
+1093 KELVEILSHVDKS
-1106 KLDYMHE
+1106 KLAYMHE
-1113 RNRNGHK
+1113 KNKDGHK
-1120 TGFMTRDL
+1120 TGFITRDL

-1139 HQRKL
+1139 HQKKL

-1160 LLNSEQLK
+1160 LLNPEQLK

-1204 RDSLNMEINLLLSTT
+1204 RDSINMEINLLLSTT

-1225 YHREDLSDKDYLKL
+1225 YHREDLSDEDYLKL

-1607 PNALTNDIVGS
+1607 PDALTNDIVGS
-1618 VISYY
+1618 VIAYY

-1686 ELDIPLPKGKHVTVS
+1686 ELDVPLPKGKHVTVS

-1862 KWNTLSVTFYDA
+1862 KWNTLNVTFYDA

-2074 LQYWGDLTT
+2074 LQYWGDLITM
-2083 IMLND
+2083 MLND

>member
-931 EIKALQAKVKENQKY
+931 EVKALQTKVNENQKY
-946 DNPLNV
+946 NNPLDI
-952 TSAELDVIKKG
+952 TSAELDMIKKG

-1065 SNSEMIRL
+1065 SNSELVRI

-1106 KLDYMHE
+1106 KLAYMHE
-1113 RNRNGHK
+1113 RNRDGHK

-1225 YHREDLSDKDYLKL
+1225 YHREDLSDEDYLKL

-1318 IIEEFWDDIK
+1318 IVEEFWDDVK

-1343 ETARKNML
+1343 EKARKNML

-1453 ELRSKYMRKV
+1453 ELRAKYMRKV

-1701 VGKLAANLAAYTR
+1701 IGKLADNLAAYTR

-2083 IMLND
+2083 MMLND

>member
-1 MQCLNIKNKEVAALL
+1 MQCLNVKNKEVAALL
-16 KEYTK
+16 KQYTK
-21 IFGNE
+21 ILGNE
-26 DAAYYVLSEN
+26 NAAYYVLSEN

-393 DKNGEPLIV
+393 DKNGEP
-402 YHGTRTSD
+402 
-410 GIEKEGF
+410 
-417 NSNMSGKGNRGAN
+417 
-430 QGYFYFSNN
+430 
-439 YENAEYT
+439 
-446 GVKNEEIEPLI
+446 
-457 DLITSVY
+457 
-464 DMFDTTKLPSTK
+464 KL
-476 ELYTIIDDLIK
+476 
-487 EKRKIND
+487 
-494 NIRNLKEDS
+494 
-503 IIKKLIKPILK
+503 
-514 LTNKDYKSSK
+514 
-524 ELKEQYR
+524 
-531 NTINEIDI
+531 
-539 ELEELDTKIKNIYNL
+539 
-554 NLGLDY
+554 
-560 LKGDRSKTSVN
+560 
-571 TLYFIKGSINS
+571 
-582 KSPYRQIA
+582 
-590 ANKLINILYGTKN
+590 
-603 LKYSPKVF
+603 
-611 PVYLNIKN
+611 
-619 PLSSDFGMKETDKN
+619 M
-633 PLKSGPF
+633 
-640 SEDYILYNNLESGL
+640 
-654 LKELTKPEYDGSISR
+654 
-669 NKFDILF
+669 
-676 GDVYIAK
+676 
-683 HSNQIKSIDNQ
+683 
-694 GTFSTQ
+694 
-700 DNNIYNQEAATQ
+700 
-712 NATGRNKEL
+712 
-721 ALLLREIYPNIE
+721 
-733 IDALTNPNLRG
+733 
-744 QAQVEGYMAGRVLLN
+744 
-759 TLLENQDTLPHEYA
+759 
-773 HHYIAWF
+773 
-780 RNAPIVQRGIKQ
+780 
-792 FGSEE
+792 
-797 SLVQAIGENSVK
+797 
-809 ALKWYN
+809 
-815 RFFNWVKGLFNE
+815 
-827 KQDTLNEITKAF
+827 
-839 LSGHILDNSYFFGKE
+839 DNSYFFGKE

-859 VAEIPEA
+859 VAKIPEA

-1058 WAGSTQY
+1058 WAGNTQY
-1065 SNSEMIRL
+1065 SNSELVRI
-1073 ILNKIISVKN
+1073 ILNKIVNTKN

-1093 KELVEILSHVNKS
+1093 KELVEILSHVDKS
-1106 KLDYMHE
+1106 KLAYMHE
-1113 RNRNGHK
+1113 KNKDGHK
-1120 TGFMTRDL
+1120 TGFITRDL

-1139 HQRKL
+1139 HQKKL

-1160 LLNSEQLK
+1160 LLNPEQLK

-1204 RDSLNMEINLLLSTT
+1204 RDSINMEINLLLSTT

-1225 YHREDLSDKDYLKL
+1225 YHREDLSDEDYLKL

-1294 LQKAKKN
+1294 LQNAKKN

-1318 IIEEFWDDIK
+1318 IVEEFWDDVK

-1343 ETARKNML
+1343 EKARKNML

-1607 PNALTNDIVGS
+1607 PDALTNDIVGS
-1618 VISYY
+1618 VIAYY

-1686 ELDIPLPKGKHVTVS
+1686 ELDVPLPKGKHVTVS

-2074 LQYWGDLTT
+2074 LRYWGDLTT
-2083 IMLND
+2083 MMLND

>member
-16 KEYTK
+16 KQYTK
-21 IFGNE
+21 ILGNE
-26 DAAYYVLSEN
+26 NAAYYVLSEN

-291 DVWESRQVKKGMYPA
+291 DIWESRQVKKGMYPA

-393 DKNGEPLIV
+393 DKNGEP
-402 YHGTRTSD
+402 
-410 GIEKEGF
+410 
-417 NSNMSGKGNRGAN
+417 
-430 QGYFYFSNN
+430 
-439 YENAEYT
+439 
-446 GVKNEEIEPLI
+446 
-457 DLITSVY
+457 
-464 DMFDTTKLPSTK
+464 KL
-476 ELYTIIDDLIK
+476 
-487 EKRKIND
+487 
-494 NIRNLKEDS
+494 
-503 IIKKLIKPILK
+503 
-514 LTNKDYKSSK
+514 
-524 ELKEQYR
+524 
-531 NTINEIDI
+531 
-539 ELEELDTKIKNIYNL
+539 
-554 NLGLDY
+554 
-560 LKGDRSKTSVN
+560 
-571 TLYFIKGSINS
+571 
-582 KSPYRQIA
+582 
-590 ANKLINILYGTKN
+590 
-603 LKYSPKVF
+603 
-611 PVYLNIKN
+611 
-619 PLSSDFGMKETDKN
+619 M
-633 PLKSGPF
+633 
-640 SEDYILYNNLESGL
+640 
-654 LKELTKPEYDGSISR
+654 
-669 NKFDILF
+669 
-676 GDVYIAK
+676 
-683 HSNQIKSIDNQ
+683 
-694 GTFSTQ
+694 
-700 DNNIYNQEAATQ
+700 
-712 NATGRNKEL
+712 
-721 ALLLREIYPNIE
+721 
-733 IDALTNPNLRG
+733 
-744 QAQVEGYMAGRVLLN
+744 
-759 TLLENQDTLPHEYA
+759 
-773 HHYIAWF
+773 
-780 RNAPIVQRGIKQ
+780 
-792 FGSEE
+792 
-797 SLVQAIGENSVK
+797 
-809 ALKWYN
+809 
-815 RFFNWVKGLFNE
+815 
-827 KQDTLNEITKAF
+827 
-839 LSGHILDNSYFFGKE
+839 DNSYFFGKE

-859 VAEIPEA
+859 VAKIPEA

-1058 WAGSTQY
+1058 WAGNTQY
-1065 SNSEMIRL
+1065 SNSELVRI
-1073 ILNKIISVKN
+1073 ILNKIVNTKN

-1093 KELVEILSHVNKS
+1093 KELVEILSHVDKS
-1106 KLDYMHE
+1106 KLAYMHE
-1113 RNRNGHK
+1113 KNKDGHK
-1120 TGFMTRDL
+1120 TGFITRDL

-1139 HQRKL
+1139 HQKKL

-1160 LLNSEQLK
+1160 LLNPEQLK

-1204 RDSLNMEINLLLSTT
+1204 RDSINMEINLLLSTT

-1225 YHREDLSDKDYLKL
+1225 YHREDLSDEDYLKL

-1294 LQKAKKN
+1294 LQNAKKN

-1318 IIEEFWDDIK
+1318 IVEEFWDDVK

-1343 ETARKNML
+1343 EKARKNML

-1607 PNALTNDIVGS
+1607 PDALTNDIVGS
-1618 VISYY
+1618 VIAYY

-1686 ELDIPLPKGKHVTVS
+1686 ELDVPLPKGKHVTVS

-2000 KGCLKRVTYEVL
+2000 KGCFKRVTYEVL

-2083 IMLND
+2083 MMLND

>member
-16 KEYTK
+16 KKYTK
-21 IFGNE
+21 ILGNE
-26 DAAYYVLSEN
+26 NAAYYVLSEN

-67 IQAKARTYSKSFKEW
+67 IQAKARTYSESFRNW
-82 FGDWTGNVSIDID
+82 FDG
-95 SKDAI
+95 
-100 DYLYS
+100 
-105 TNTELSKVG
+105 
-114 SKEEYAQYVNSI
+114 
-126 YPNSL
+126 
-131 INSIYWHGTD
+131 
-141 SDLSQGVENTKK
+141 
-153 GKGSGA
+153 
-159 PETGAEMYFNK
+159 
-170 QPWASL
+170 
-176 QYISGV
+176 
-182 NRNIPDTEGYNNWV
+182 
-196 KLWWEL
+196 
-202 KEALGNGRMDTDEW
+202 
-216 KNEIIGPNTRQYSP
+216 
-230 NKRGIF
+230 
-236 NRDKGGSNGKYLSER
+236 
-251 KARYGYQDKTDKEF
+251 
-265 FEEVFDIRYGKE
+265 
-277 TFNDWVNRKKSEFQ
+277 
-291 DVWESRQVKKGMYPA
+291 
-306 VLNVQNP
+306 
-313 IVEKNQNTYYE
+313 
-324 EQRGLFTKAKKDK
+324 
-337 NDAIVSDEA
+337 
-346 NNEFGSDVVVIFNP
+346 
-360 KENVHFLG
+360 
-368 TKQDIE
+368 
-374 NFKNWK
+374 
-380 SSNKDKTNVSKVV
+380 SKVV
-393 DKNGEPLIV
+393 DENGEPLIV

-417 NSNMSGKGNRGAN
+417 SSNMSGKGNHGAD

-464 DMFDTTKLPSTK
+464 DMFDTTELPSTK

-571 TLYFIKGSINS
+571 TLYFIKSSINS

-640 SEDYILYNNLESGL
+640 SEDHILYNNLENGL

-694 GTFSTQ
+694 GTFSTK

-712 NATGRNKEL
+712 KATGRNKEL
-721 ALLLREIYPNIE
+721 ALLLQELYPNIE
-733 IDALTNPNLRG
+733 IAALADPNLRG

-839 LSGHILDNSYFFGKE
+839 LFGRILDNSYFFGKE
-854 IHNQK
+854 THNQK

-880 RIKDIQYAKYSDSKK
+880 RIKDIQYAKYSNSKK

-931 EIKALQAKVKENQKY
+931 EVKALQTKVNENQKY
-946 DNPLNV
+946 NNPLDI
-952 TSAELDVIKKG
+952 TSAELDMIKKG

-1058 WAGSTQY
+1058 WAGNTQY
-1065 SNSEMIRL
+1065 SNSELVRI
-1073 ILNKIISVKN
+1073 ILNKIVNTKN

-1093 KELVEILSHVNKS
+1093 KELVEILSHVDKS
-1106 KLDYMHE
+1106 KLAYMHE
-1113 RNRNGHK
+1113 KNKDGHK
-1120 TGFMTRDL
+1120 TGFITRDL

-1139 HQRKL
+1139 HQKKL

-1160 LLNSEQLK
+1160 LLNPEQLK

-1182 IRKFTPEYYELTNS
+1182 IRKFTPEYYKLTNS

-1204 RDSLNMEINLLLSTT
+1204 RDSINMEINLLLSTT

-1225 YHREDLSDKDYLKL
+1225 YHREDLSDEDYLKL

-1504 YRKITSDSNLKKLYD
+1504 YRKITSDANLKKLYD

-1607 PNALTNDIVGS
+1607 PDALTNDIVGS
-1618 VISYY
+1618 VIAYY

-1686 ELDIPLPKGKHVTVS
+1686 ELDVPLPKGKHVTVS

-2083 IMLND
+2083 MMLND

-2121 DPRSKMEYYDNMISI
+2121 DPRSKMKYYDNMISI

>member
-1 MQCLNIKNKEVAALL
+1 MQCLNVKNKEVAALL

-82 FGDWTGNVSIDID
+82 FGDWVNPLKPGDIVFGHPAIGKTYSLESGKYKDKIIDWDVEFNEKRDKWIED
-95 SKDAI
+95 HSNTVKGTPEYKKARNEYLIYPENHPDYVEFLTEEWERVKSKTKKEGKILFASPHNLLKMFPQDFDRI
-100 DYLYS
+100 INLKDEDFVKRNIERGGKERESKLWKEGINNTILNTTNIPIEYLNENQHFEDYL
-105 TNTELSKVG
+105 
-114 SKEEYAQYVNSI
+114 
-126 YPNSL
+126 
-131 INSIYWHGTD
+131 
-141 SDLSQGVENTKK
+141 
-153 GKGSGA
+153 
-159 PETGAEMYFNK
+159 NK
-170 QPWASL
+170 
-176 QYISGV
+176 YIG
-182 NRNIPDTEGYNNWV
+182 
-196 KLWWEL
+196 
-202 KEALGNGRMDTDEW
+202 
-216 KNEIIGPNTRQYSP
+216 
-230 NKRGIF
+230 
-236 NRDKGGSNGKYLSER
+236 
-251 KARYGYQDKTDKEF
+251 
-265 FEEVFDIRYGKE
+265 
-277 TFNDWVNRKKSEFQ
+277 
-291 DVWESRQVKKGMYPA
+291 
-306 VLNVQNP
+306 
-313 IVEKNQNTYYE
+313 
-324 EQRGLFTKAKKDK
+324 
-337 NDAIVSDEA
+337 
-346 NNEFGSDVVVIFNP
+346 
-360 KENVHFLG
+360 
-368 TKQDIE
+368 
-374 NFKNWK
+374 
-380 SSNKDKTNVSKVV
+380 VSKVV
-393 DKNGEPLIV
+393 DENGEPLVV
-402 YHGTRTSD
+402 YHGSSSEFDTFAIPSVDNRQRLSTKIAPKFFFTTSKKTAQSFISPRD
-410 GIEKEGF
+410 EAILHTVDRELDFIPLDEIQEGEEDELVWGYIAKKLKGVTVEELKSIWF
-417 NSNMSGKGNRGAN
+417 SHVEAGDVYTYKNPNRDKLFYPVFLSAKNLLVIDGKGERADKVLL
-430 QGYFYFSNN
+430 
-439 YENAEYT
+439 EN
-446 GVKNEEIEPLI
+446 K
-457 DLITSVY
+457 
-464 DMFDTTKLPSTK
+464 
-476 ELYTIIDDLIK
+476 
-487 EKRKIND
+487 
-494 NIRNLKEDS
+494 
-503 IIKKLIKPILK
+503 
-514 LTNKDYKSSK
+514 
-524 ELKEQYR
+524 
-531 NTINEIDI
+531 NEIDANESVLI
-539 ELEELDTKIKNIYNL
+539 TNIDETRESKPIS
-554 NLGLDY
+554 DY
-560 LKGDRSKTSVN
+560 LVS
-571 TLYFIKGSINS
+571 
-582 KSPYRQIA
+582 
-590 ANKLINILYGTKN
+590 
-603 LKYSPKVF
+603 
-611 PVYLNIKN
+611 N
-619 PLSSDFGMKETDKN
+619 P
-633 PLKSGPF
+633 
-640 SEDYILYNNLESGL
+640 
-654 LKELTKPEYDGSISR
+654 
-669 NKFDILF
+669 
-676 GDVYIAK
+676 
-683 HSNQIKSIDNQ
+683 NQIKSIDNQ

-700 DNNIYNQEAATQ
+700 DNNIYNQQVTS
-712 NATGRNKEL
+712 NVNTGRNQQLAKLLHEL
-721 ALLLREIYPNIE
+721 YPDIE
-733 IDALTNPNLRG
+733 IGILTDSNLRG

-797 SLVQAIGENSVK
+797 VLVQAIGENSVK

-839 LSGHILDNSYFFGKE
+839 LSGRTLDNSYFFGKE

-859 VAEIPEA
+859 VAKIPEA

-931 EIKALQAKVKENQKY
+931 EVKALQAKVNENQKY

-1065 SNSEMIRL
+1065 SNSELVRI
-1073 ILNKIISVKN
+1073 ILNKIVNTKN

-1106 KLDYMHE
+1106 KLAYMHE
-1113 RNRNGHK
+1113 KNKDGHK
-1120 TGFMTRDL
+1120 TGFITRDL

-1139 HQRKL
+1139 HQKKL

-1160 LLNSEQLK
+1160 LLNPEQLK

-1204 RDSLNMEINLLLSTT
+1204 RDSINMEINLLLSTT

-1225 YHREDLSDKDYLKL
+1225 YHREDLSDEDYLKL

-1294 LQKAKKN
+1294 LQNAKKN

-1547 GGAWTQIRSKDNI
+1547 GGAWTQIRSKNNI

-1607 PNALTNDIVGS
+1607 PDALTNDIVGS
-1618 VISYY
+1618 VIAYY

-1686 ELDIPLPKGKHVTVS
+1686 ELDVPLPKGKHVTVS

-1817 MSDYVTKGKMALAIG
+1817 ISDYVTKGKMALAIG

-2074 LQYWGDLTT
+2074 LQYWGDLITM
-2083 IMLND
+2083 MLND

>member
-1 MQCLNIKNKEVAALL
+1 MQCLNVKNKEVAALL
-16 KEYTK
+16 KQYTK
-21 IFGNE
+21 ILGNE
-26 DAAYYVLSEN
+26 NAAYYVLSEN

-393 DKNGEPLIV
+393 DKNGEP
-402 YHGTRTSD
+402 
-410 GIEKEGF
+410 
-417 NSNMSGKGNRGAN
+417 
-430 QGYFYFSNN
+430 
-439 YENAEYT
+439 
-446 GVKNEEIEPLI
+446 
-457 DLITSVY
+457 
-464 DMFDTTKLPSTK
+464 KL
-476 ELYTIIDDLIK
+476 
-487 EKRKIND
+487 
-494 NIRNLKEDS
+494 
-503 IIKKLIKPILK
+503 
-514 LTNKDYKSSK
+514 
-524 ELKEQYR
+524 
-531 NTINEIDI
+531 
-539 ELEELDTKIKNIYNL
+539 
-554 NLGLDY
+554 
-560 LKGDRSKTSVN
+560 
-571 TLYFIKGSINS
+571 
-582 KSPYRQIA
+582 
-590 ANKLINILYGTKN
+590 
-603 LKYSPKVF
+603 
-611 PVYLNIKN
+611 
-619 PLSSDFGMKETDKN
+619 M
-633 PLKSGPF
+633 
-640 SEDYILYNNLESGL
+640 
-654 LKELTKPEYDGSISR
+654 
-669 NKFDILF
+669 
-676 GDVYIAK
+676 
-683 HSNQIKSIDNQ
+683 
-694 GTFSTQ
+694 
-700 DNNIYNQEAATQ
+700 
-712 NATGRNKEL
+712 
-721 ALLLREIYPNIE
+721 
-733 IDALTNPNLRG
+733 
-744 QAQVEGYMAGRVLLN
+744 
-759 TLLENQDTLPHEYA
+759 
-773 HHYIAWF
+773 
-780 RNAPIVQRGIKQ
+780 
-792 FGSEE
+792 
-797 SLVQAIGENSVK
+797 
-809 ALKWYN
+809 
-815 RFFNWVKGLFNE
+815 
-827 KQDTLNEITKAF
+827 
-839 LSGHILDNSYFFGKE
+839 DNSYFFGKE

-859 VAEIPEA
+859 VAKIPEA

-1058 WAGSTQY
+1058 WAGNTQY
-1065 SNSEMIRL
+1065 SNSELVRI
-1073 ILNKIISVKN
+1073 ILNKIVNTKN

-1093 KELVEILSHVNKS
+1093 KELVEILSHVDKS
-1106 KLDYMHE
+1106 KLAYMHE
-1113 RNRNGHK
+1113 KNKDGHK
-1120 TGFMTRDL
+1120 TGFITRDL

-1139 HQRKL
+1139 HQKKL

-1160 LLNSEQLK
+1160 LLNPEQLK

-1204 RDSLNMEINLLLSTT
+1204 RDSINMEINLLLSTT

-1225 YHREDLSDKDYLKL
+1225 YHREDLSDEDYLKL

-1294 LQKAKKN
+1294 LQNAKKN

-1318 IIEEFWDDIK
+1318 IVEEFWDDVK

-1343 ETARKNML
+1343 EKARKNML

-1607 PNALTNDIVGS
+1607 PDALTNDIVGS
-1618 VISYY
+1618 VIAYY

-1686 ELDIPLPKGKHVTVS
+1686 ELDVPLPKGKHVTVS

-1817 MSDYVTKGKMALAIG
+1817 ISDYVTKGKMALAIG

-2083 IMLND
+2083 MMLND

>member
-1 MQCLNIKNKEVAALL
+1 MQCLNVKNKEVAALL
-16 KEYTK
+16 KQYTK
-21 IFGNE
+21 ILGNE
-26 DAAYYVLSEN
+26 NAAYYVLSEN

-393 DKNGEPLIV
+393 DKNGEPKLMF
-402 YHGTRTSD
+402 RTDDKGKNIMGRGD
-410 GIEKEGF
+410 GGPFFATDNILVAASYAFEDSSSLYKGF
-417 NSNMSGKGNRGAN
+417 INLKNP
-430 QGYFYFSNN
+430 YII
-439 YENAEYT
+439 
-446 GVKNEEIEPLI
+446 NEESHGFYLMYNGKQTSIPE
-457 DLITSVY
+457 ITE
-464 DMFDTTKLPSTK
+464 T
-476 ELYTIIDDLIK
+476 LIK
-487 EKRKIND
+487 EGYDGVLYKRVWD
-494 NIRNLKEDS
+494 VG
-503 IIKKLIKPILK
+503 
-514 LTNKDYKSSK
+514 DY
-524 ELKEQYR
+524 
-531 NTINEIDI
+531 IDY
-539 ELEELDTKIKNIYNL
+539 D
-554 NLGLDY
+554 
-560 LKGDRSKTSVN
+560 
-571 TLYFIKGSINS
+571 
-582 KSPYRQIA
+582 P
-590 ANKLINILYGTKN
+590 
-603 LKYSPKVF
+603 
-611 PVYLNIKN
+611 
-619 PLSSDFGMKETDKN
+619 ETDYWASNVAVFN
-633 PLKSGPF
+633 P
-640 SEDYILYNNLESGL
+640 
-654 LKELTKPEYDGSISR
+654 
-669 NKFDILF
+669 
-676 GDVYIAK
+676 
-683 HSNQIKSIDNQ
+683 NQIKSIDNQ

-700 DNNIYNQEAATQ
+700 DNNIYNQKAATQ
-712 NATGRNKEL
+712 KATGRNKEL
-721 ALLLREIYPNIE
+721 ALLLQELYPNIE
-733 IDALTNPNLRG
+733 IAALADPNLRG
-744 QAQVEGYMAGRVLLN
+744 QAQIEGYMAGRVLLN

-859 VAEIPEA
+859 VAKIPEA

-880 RIKDIQYAKYSDSKK
+880 RIKDIKYAKYSDSKK

-1058 WAGSTQY
+1058 WAGNTQY
-1065 SNSEMIRL
+1065 SNSELVRI
-1073 ILNKIISVKN
+1073 ILNKIVNTKN

-1093 KELVEILSHVNKS
+1093 KELVEILSHVDKS
-1106 KLDYMHE
+1106 KLAYMHE
-1113 RNRNGHK
+1113 KNKDGHK
-1120 TGFMTRDL
+1120 TGFITRDL

-1139 HQRKL
+1139 HQKKL

-1160 LLNSEQLK
+1160 LLNPEQLK

-1204 RDSLNMEINLLLSTT
+1204 RDSINMEINLLLSTT

-1225 YHREDLSDKDYLKL
+1225 YHREDLSDEDYLKL

-1266 IAIEMREYNEKLRE
+1266 TAIEMREYNEKLRE

-1607 PNALTNDIVGS
+1607 PDALTNDIVGS
-1618 VISYY
+1618 VIAYY

-1639 EVALDFV
+1639 EVAFDFV

-1686 ELDIPLPKGKHVTVS
+1686 ELDVPLPKGKHVTVS

-1976 FNQNKIDQL
+1976 FDQNKIDQL

-2021 SSLVRAM
+2021 SSLIRAM

-2074 LQYWGDLTT
+2074 LRYWGDLTT
-2083 IMLND
+2083 MMLND

-2121 DPRSKMEYYDNMISI
+2121 DPRSKMEYYDNVVSI

>member
-393 DKNGEPLIV
+393 DKNGEPLLV
-402 YHGTRTSD
+402 WHGTTENFDAFS
-410 GIEKEGF
+410 K
-417 NSNMSGKGNRGAN
+417 SWRGATDP
-430 QGYFYFSNN
+430 GDWGLGFYFSPKKSSSEMYGNILMPVFLSIKN
-439 YENAEYT
+439 PVPNEKFKMINAFGREKAKPITLKETIQKDIEVTKFLIEGIEEQLYGNDPEY
-446 GVKNEEIEPLI
+446 KHYREEGSL
-457 DLITSVY
+457 LNK
-464 DMFDTTKLPSTK
+464 MHKK
-476 ELYTIIDDLIK
+476 ELEIYKDKLKDLQTQ
-487 EKRKIND
+487 
-494 NIRNLKEDS
+494 LQ
-503 IIKKLIKPILK
+503 
-514 LTNKDYKSSK
+514 TKSK
-524 ELKEQYR
+524 
-531 NTINEIDI
+531 
-539 ELEELDTKIKNIYNL
+539 EELDY
-554 NLGLDY
+554 D
-560 LKGDRSKTSVN
+560 
-571 TLYFIKGSINS
+571 IN
-582 KSPYRQIA
+582 KKWNDNVEDI
-590 ANKLINILYGTKN
+590 NK
-603 LKYSPKVF
+603 
-611 PVYLNIKN
+611 
-619 PLSSDFGMKETDKN
+619 
-633 PLKSGPF
+633 
-640 SEDYILYNNLESGL
+640 
-654 LKELTKPEYDGSISR
+654 YDGVIPNISSGKTIKE
-669 NKFDILF
+669 NYEI
-676 GDVYIAK
+676 IAK
-683 HSNQIKSIDNQ
+683 EPNQIKSIDNQ

-700 DNNIYNQEAATQ
+700 DNNIYNQKAATQ
-712 NATGRNKEL
+712 KATGRNKEL
-721 ALLLREIYPNIE
+721 ALLLQELYPNIE
-733 IDALTNPNLRG
+733 IAALADPNLRG

-859 VAEIPEA
+859 VAKIPEA

-1058 WAGSTQY
+1058 WAGNTQY
-1065 SNSEMIRL
+1065 SNSELVRI
-1073 ILNKIISVKN
+1073 ILNKIVNTKN

-1093 KELVEILSHVNKS
+1093 KELVEILSHVDKS
-1106 KLDYMHE
+1106 KLAYMHE
-1113 RNRNGHK
+1113 KNKDGHK
-1120 TGFMTRDL
+1120 TGFITRDL

-1139 HQRKL
+1139 HQKKL

-1160 LLNSEQLK
+1160 LLNPEQLK

-1204 RDSLNMEINLLLSTT
+1204 RDSINMEINLLLSTT

-1225 YHREDLSDKDYLKL
+1225 YHREDLSDEDYLKL

-1607 PNALTNDIVGS
+1607 PDALTNDIVGS
-1618 VISYY
+1618 VIAYY

-1686 ELDIPLPKGKHVTVS
+1686 ELDVPLPKGKHVTVS

-2074 LQYWGDLTT
+2074 LQCWGDLTT
-2083 IMLND
+2083 MMLND

>member
-1 MQCLNIKNKEVAALL
+1 MQCLNVKNKEVAALL
-16 KEYTK
+16 KQYTK
-21 IFGNE
+21 ILGNE
-26 DAAYYVLSEN
+26 NAAYYVLSEN

-153 GKGSGA
+153 GKRSGA

-202 KEALGNGRMDTDEW
+202 KEALGNGRMDTDDW

-393 DKNGEPLIV
+393 DKNGEP
-402 YHGTRTSD
+402 
-410 GIEKEGF
+410 
-417 NSNMSGKGNRGAN
+417 
-430 QGYFYFSNN
+430 
-439 YENAEYT
+439 
-446 GVKNEEIEPLI
+446 
-457 DLITSVY
+457 
-464 DMFDTTKLPSTK
+464 KL
-476 ELYTIIDDLIK
+476 
-487 EKRKIND
+487 
-494 NIRNLKEDS
+494 
-503 IIKKLIKPILK
+503 
-514 LTNKDYKSSK
+514 
-524 ELKEQYR
+524 
-531 NTINEIDI
+531 
-539 ELEELDTKIKNIYNL
+539 
-554 NLGLDY
+554 
-560 LKGDRSKTSVN
+560 
-571 TLYFIKGSINS
+571 
-582 KSPYRQIA
+582 
-590 ANKLINILYGTKN
+590 
-603 LKYSPKVF
+603 
-611 PVYLNIKN
+611 
-619 PLSSDFGMKETDKN
+619 M
-633 PLKSGPF
+633 
-640 SEDYILYNNLESGL
+640 
-654 LKELTKPEYDGSISR
+654 
-669 NKFDILF
+669 
-676 GDVYIAK
+676 
-683 HSNQIKSIDNQ
+683 
-694 GTFSTQ
+694 
-700 DNNIYNQEAATQ
+700 
-712 NATGRNKEL
+712 
-721 ALLLREIYPNIE
+721 
-733 IDALTNPNLRG
+733 
-744 QAQVEGYMAGRVLLN
+744 
-759 TLLENQDTLPHEYA
+759 
-773 HHYIAWF
+773 
-780 RNAPIVQRGIKQ
+780 
-792 FGSEE
+792 
-797 SLVQAIGENSVK
+797 
-809 ALKWYN
+809 
-815 RFFNWVKGLFNE
+815 
-827 KQDTLNEITKAF
+827 
-839 LSGHILDNSYFFGKE
+839 DNSYFFGKE

-859 VAEIPEA
+859 VAKIPEA

-1058 WAGSTQY
+1058 WAGNTQY
-1065 SNSEMIRL
+1065 SNSELVRI
-1073 ILNKIISVKN
+1073 ILNKIVNTKN

-1093 KELVEILSHVNKS
+1093 KELVEILSHVDKY
-1106 KLDYMHE
+1106 KLAYMHE
-1113 RNRNGHK
+1113 KNKDGHK
-1120 TGFMTRDL
+1120 TGFITRDL

-1139 HQRKL
+1139 HQKKL

-1160 LLNSEQLK
+1160 LLNPEQLK

-1204 RDSLNMEINLLLSTT
+1204 RDSINMEINLLLSTT

-1225 YHREDLSDKDYLKL
+1225 YHREDLSDEDYLKL

-1294 LQKAKKN
+1294 LQNAKKN

-1328 TLSSNTNKSDDQILY
+1328 TLSSNANKSDDQILY
-1343 ETARKNML
+1343 ETARENML

-1607 PNALTNDIVGS
+1607 PDALTNDIVGS
-1618 VISYY
+1618 VIAYY

-1631 MSEIAPEL
+1631 MSEITPEL

-1686 ELDIPLPKGKHVTVS
+1686 ELDVPLPKGKHVTVS

-1879 NKLVIKPEYAKS
+1879 NKLVIKPEYDKS

-2083 IMLND
+2083 MMLND

>member
-16 KEYTK
+16 KKYTK
-21 IFGNE
+21 ILGNE
-26 DAAYYVLSEN
+26 NAAYYVLSEN

-393 DKNGEPLIV
+393 DKNGEP
-402 YHGTRTSD
+402 
-410 GIEKEGF
+410 
-417 NSNMSGKGNRGAN
+417 
-430 QGYFYFSNN
+430 
-439 YENAEYT
+439 
-446 GVKNEEIEPLI
+446 
-457 DLITSVY
+457 
-464 DMFDTTKLPSTK
+464 KL
-476 ELYTIIDDLIK
+476 
-487 EKRKIND
+487 
-494 NIRNLKEDS
+494 
-503 IIKKLIKPILK
+503 
-514 LTNKDYKSSK
+514 
-524 ELKEQYR
+524 
-531 NTINEIDI
+531 
-539 ELEELDTKIKNIYNL
+539 
-554 NLGLDY
+554 
-560 LKGDRSKTSVN
+560 
-571 TLYFIKGSINS
+571 
-582 KSPYRQIA
+582 
-590 ANKLINILYGTKN
+590 
-603 LKYSPKVF
+603 
-611 PVYLNIKN
+611 
-619 PLSSDFGMKETDKN
+619 M
-633 PLKSGPF
+633 
-640 SEDYILYNNLESGL
+640 
-654 LKELTKPEYDGSISR
+654 
-669 NKFDILF
+669 
-676 GDVYIAK
+676 
-683 HSNQIKSIDNQ
+683 
-694 GTFSTQ
+694 
-700 DNNIYNQEAATQ
+700 
-712 NATGRNKEL
+712 
-721 ALLLREIYPNIE
+721 
-733 IDALTNPNLRG
+733 
-744 QAQVEGYMAGRVLLN
+744 
-759 TLLENQDTLPHEYA
+759 
-773 HHYIAWF
+773 
-780 RNAPIVQRGIKQ
+780 
-792 FGSEE
+792 
-797 SLVQAIGENSVK
+797 
-809 ALKWYN
+809 
-815 RFFNWVKGLFNE
+815 
-827 KQDTLNEITKAF
+827 
-839 LSGHILDNSYFFGKE
+839 DNSYFFGKE

-859 VAEIPEA
+859 VAKIPEA

-991 QLVEDTKQNLKRTVG
+991 QLIEDTKQNLKRTVG

-1058 WAGSTQY
+1058 WAGNTQY
-1065 SNSEMIRL
+1065 SNSELVRI
-1073 ILNKIISVKN
+1073 ILNKIVNTKN

-1093 KELVEILSHVNKS
+1093 KELVEILSHVDKS
-1106 KLDYMHE
+1106 KLAYMHE
-1113 RNRNGHK
+1113 KNKDGHK
-1120 TGFMTRDL
+1120 TGFITRDL

-1139 HQRKL
+1139 HQKKL

-1160 LLNSEQLK
+1160 LLNPEQLK

-1204 RDSLNMEINLLLSTT
+1204 RDSINMEINLLLSTT

-1225 YHREDLSDKDYLKL
+1225 YHREDLSDEDYLKL

-1294 LQKAKKN
+1294 LQNAKKN

-1328 TLSSNTNKSDDQILY
+1328 TLSSNANKSDDQILY

-1453 ELRSKYMRKV
+1453 ELRAKYMRKV

-1572 TVKDDDNAYMLE
+1572 TVKDDDTAYMLE

-1607 PNALTNDIVGS
+1607 PDALTNDIVGS
-1618 VISYY
+1618 VIAYY

-1686 ELDIPLPKGKHVTVS
+1686 ELDVPLPKGKHVTVS

-2083 IMLND
+2083 MMLND

>member
-1 MQCLNIKNKEVAALL
+1 MQCLNVKNKEVAALL
-16 KEYTK
+16 KQYTK
-21 IFGNE
+21 ILGNE
-26 DAAYYVLSEN
+26 NAAYYVLSEN

-393 DKNGEPLIV
+393 DKNGEP
-402 YHGTRTSD
+402 
-410 GIEKEGF
+410 
-417 NSNMSGKGNRGAN
+417 
-430 QGYFYFSNN
+430 
-439 YENAEYT
+439 
-446 GVKNEEIEPLI
+446 
-457 DLITSVY
+457 
-464 DMFDTTKLPSTK
+464 KL
-476 ELYTIIDDLIK
+476 
-487 EKRKIND
+487 
-494 NIRNLKEDS
+494 
-503 IIKKLIKPILK
+503 
-514 LTNKDYKSSK
+514 
-524 ELKEQYR
+524 
-531 NTINEIDI
+531 
-539 ELEELDTKIKNIYNL
+539 
-554 NLGLDY
+554 
-560 LKGDRSKTSVN
+560 
-571 TLYFIKGSINS
+571 
-582 KSPYRQIA
+582 
-590 ANKLINILYGTKN
+590 
-603 LKYSPKVF
+603 
-611 PVYLNIKN
+611 
-619 PLSSDFGMKETDKN
+619 M
-633 PLKSGPF
+633 
-640 SEDYILYNNLESGL
+640 
-654 LKELTKPEYDGSISR
+654 
-669 NKFDILF
+669 
-676 GDVYIAK
+676 
-683 HSNQIKSIDNQ
+683 
-694 GTFSTQ
+694 
-700 DNNIYNQEAATQ
+700 
-712 NATGRNKEL
+712 
-721 ALLLREIYPNIE
+721 
-733 IDALTNPNLRG
+733 
-744 QAQVEGYMAGRVLLN
+744 
-759 TLLENQDTLPHEYA
+759 
-773 HHYIAWF
+773 
-780 RNAPIVQRGIKQ
+780 
-792 FGSEE
+792 
-797 SLVQAIGENSVK
+797 
-809 ALKWYN
+809 
-815 RFFNWVKGLFNE
+815 
-827 KQDTLNEITKAF
+827 
-839 LSGHILDNSYFFGKE
+839 DNSYFFGKE

-859 VAEIPEA
+859 VAKIPEA

-1058 WAGSTQY
+1058 WAGNTQY
-1065 SNSEMIRL
+1065 SNSELVRI
-1073 ILNKIISVKN
+1073 ILNKIVNTKN

-1093 KELVEILSHVNKS
+1093 KELVEILSHVDKS
-1106 KLDYMHE
+1106 KLAYMHE
-1113 RNRNGHK
+1113 KNKDGHK
-1120 TGFMTRDL
+1120 TGFITRDL

-1139 HQRKL
+1139 HQKKL

-1160 LLNSEQLK
+1160 LLNPEQLK

-1204 RDSLNMEINLLLSTT
+1204 RDSINMEINLLLSTT

-1225 YHREDLSDKDYLKL
+1225 YHREDLSDEDYLKL

-1294 LQKAKKN
+1294 LQNAKKN

-1318 IIEEFWDDIK
+1318 IVEEFWDDVK

-1343 ETARKNML
+1343 EKARKNML

-1363 DSMPDQVKSWINTYD
+1363 DSMPNQVKSWINTYD

-1425 AWVSINA
+1425 VWVSINA

-1560 LKGLAYAIEDTY
+1560 LKGLAYAIKDTY

-1607 PNALTNDIVGS
+1607 PDALTNDIVGS
-1618 VISYY
+1618 VIAYY

-1686 ELDIPLPKGKHVTVS
+1686 ELDVPLPKGKHVTVS

-2083 IMLND
+2083 MMLND

>member
-1 MQCLNIKNKEVAALL
+1 MQCLNVKNKEVAALL
-16 KEYTK
+16 KQYTK
-21 IFGNE
+21 ILGNE
-26 DAAYYVLSEN
+26 NAAYYVLSEN

-393 DKNGEPLIV
+393 DKNGEP
-402 YHGTRTSD
+402 
-410 GIEKEGF
+410 
-417 NSNMSGKGNRGAN
+417 
-430 QGYFYFSNN
+430 
-439 YENAEYT
+439 
-446 GVKNEEIEPLI
+446 
-457 DLITSVY
+457 
-464 DMFDTTKLPSTK
+464 KL
-476 ELYTIIDDLIK
+476 
-487 EKRKIND
+487 
-494 NIRNLKEDS
+494 
-503 IIKKLIKPILK
+503 
-514 LTNKDYKSSK
+514 
-524 ELKEQYR
+524 
-531 NTINEIDI
+531 
-539 ELEELDTKIKNIYNL
+539 
-554 NLGLDY
+554 
-560 LKGDRSKTSVN
+560 
-571 TLYFIKGSINS
+571 
-582 KSPYRQIA
+582 
-590 ANKLINILYGTKN
+590 
-603 LKYSPKVF
+603 
-611 PVYLNIKN
+611 
-619 PLSSDFGMKETDKN
+619 M
-633 PLKSGPF
+633 
-640 SEDYILYNNLESGL
+640 
-654 LKELTKPEYDGSISR
+654 
-669 NKFDILF
+669 
-676 GDVYIAK
+676 
-683 HSNQIKSIDNQ
+683 
-694 GTFSTQ
+694 
-700 DNNIYNQEAATQ
+700 
-712 NATGRNKEL
+712 
-721 ALLLREIYPNIE
+721 
-733 IDALTNPNLRG
+733 
-744 QAQVEGYMAGRVLLN
+744 
-759 TLLENQDTLPHEYA
+759 
-773 HHYIAWF
+773 
-780 RNAPIVQRGIKQ
+780 
-792 FGSEE
+792 
-797 SLVQAIGENSVK
+797 
-809 ALKWYN
+809 
-815 RFFNWVKGLFNE
+815 
-827 KQDTLNEITKAF
+827 
-839 LSGHILDNSYFFGKE
+839 DNSYFFGKE

-859 VAEIPEA
+859 VAKIPEA

-991 QLVEDTKQNLKRTVG
+991 QLIEDTKQNLKRTVG

-1058 WAGSTQY
+1058 WAGNTQY
-1065 SNSEMIRL
+1065 SNSELVRI
-1073 ILNKIISVKN
+1073 ILNKIVNTKN

-1093 KELVEILSHVNKS
+1093 KELVEILSHVDKS
-1106 KLDYMHE
+1106 KLAYMHE
-1113 RNRNGHK
+1113 KNKDGHK
-1120 TGFMTRDL
+1120 TGFITRDL

-1139 HQRKL
+1139 HQKKL

-1160 LLNSEQLK
+1160 LLNPEQLK

-1204 RDSLNMEINLLLSTT
+1204 RDSINMEINLLLSTT

-1225 YHREDLSDKDYLKL
+1225 YHREDLSDEDYLKL

-1294 LQKAKKN
+1294 LQNAKKN

-1318 IIEEFWDDIK
+1318 IVEEFWDDVK

-1343 ETARKNML
+1343 EKARKNML

-1607 PNALTNDIVGS
+1607 PDALTNDIVGS
-1618 VISYY
+1618 VIAYY

-1686 ELDIPLPKGKHVTVS
+1686 ELDVPLPKGKHVTVS

-2083 IMLND
+2083 MMLND

-2121 DPRSKMEYYDNMISI
+2121 DPRSKMEYYDNVISI

>member
-1 MQCLNIKNKEVAALL
+1 MQCLNVKNKEVAALL
-16 KEYTK
+16 KQYAK
-21 IFGNE
+21 ILGNE
-26 DAAYYVLSEN
+26 NAAYYVLSEN

-393 DKNGEPLIV
+393 DKNGEP
-402 YHGTRTSD
+402 
-410 GIEKEGF
+410 
-417 NSNMSGKGNRGAN
+417 
-430 QGYFYFSNN
+430 
-439 YENAEYT
+439 
-446 GVKNEEIEPLI
+446 
-457 DLITSVY
+457 
-464 DMFDTTKLPSTK
+464 KL
-476 ELYTIIDDLIK
+476 
-487 EKRKIND
+487 
-494 NIRNLKEDS
+494 
-503 IIKKLIKPILK
+503 
-514 LTNKDYKSSK
+514 
-524 ELKEQYR
+524 
-531 NTINEIDI
+531 
-539 ELEELDTKIKNIYNL
+539 
-554 NLGLDY
+554 
-560 LKGDRSKTSVN
+560 
-571 TLYFIKGSINS
+571 
-582 KSPYRQIA
+582 
-590 ANKLINILYGTKN
+590 
-603 LKYSPKVF
+603 
-611 PVYLNIKN
+611 
-619 PLSSDFGMKETDKN
+619 M
-633 PLKSGPF
+633 
-640 SEDYILYNNLESGL
+640 
-654 LKELTKPEYDGSISR
+654 
-669 NKFDILF
+669 
-676 GDVYIAK
+676 
-683 HSNQIKSIDNQ
+683 
-694 GTFSTQ
+694 
-700 DNNIYNQEAATQ
+700 
-712 NATGRNKEL
+712 
-721 ALLLREIYPNIE
+721 
-733 IDALTNPNLRG
+733 
-744 QAQVEGYMAGRVLLN
+744 
-759 TLLENQDTLPHEYA
+759 
-773 HHYIAWF
+773 
-780 RNAPIVQRGIKQ
+780 
-792 FGSEE
+792 
-797 SLVQAIGENSVK
+797 
-809 ALKWYN
+809 
-815 RFFNWVKGLFNE
+815 
-827 KQDTLNEITKAF
+827 
-839 LSGHILDNSYFFGKE
+839 DNSYFFGKE

-859 VAEIPEA
+859 VAKIPEA

-1058 WAGSTQY
+1058 WAGNTQY
-1065 SNSEMIRL
+1065 SNSELVRI
-1073 ILNKIISVKN
+1073 ILNKIVNTKN

-1093 KELVEILSHVNKS
+1093 KELVEILSHVDKS
-1106 KLDYMHE
+1106 KLAYMHE
-1113 RNRNGHK
+1113 KNKDGHK
-1120 TGFMTRDL
+1120 TGFITRDL

-1139 HQRKL
+1139 HQKKL

-1160 LLNSEQLK
+1160 LLNPEQLK

-1204 RDSLNMEINLLLSTT
+1204 RDSINMEINLLLSTT

-1225 YHREDLSDKDYLKL
+1225 YHREDLSDEDYLKL

-1407 RFYEELERVE
+1407 KFYEELERVE

-1560 LKGLAYAIEDTY
+1560 LKGLAYSIEDTY

-1607 PNALTNDIVGS
+1607 PDALTNDIVGS
-1618 VISYY
+1618 VIAYY

-1646 SRTDFTDKKGG
+1646 SRTDFTDKNGG

-1686 ELDIPLPKGKHVTVS
+1686 ELDVPLPKGKHVTVS

-1817 MSDYVTKGKMALAIG
+1817 ISDYVTKGKMALAIG

-2083 IMLND
+2083 MMLND

-2121 DPRSKMEYYDNMISI
+2121 DPRSKMEYYDNVISI

>member
-16 KEYTK
+16 KKYTK
-21 IFGNE
+21 ILGNE
-26 DAAYYVLSEN
+26 NAAYYVLSEN

-393 DKNGEPLIV
+393 DKNGEP
-402 YHGTRTSD
+402 
-410 GIEKEGF
+410 
-417 NSNMSGKGNRGAN
+417 
-430 QGYFYFSNN
+430 
-439 YENAEYT
+439 
-446 GVKNEEIEPLI
+446 
-457 DLITSVY
+457 
-464 DMFDTTKLPSTK
+464 KL
-476 ELYTIIDDLIK
+476 
-487 EKRKIND
+487 
-494 NIRNLKEDS
+494 
-503 IIKKLIKPILK
+503 
-514 LTNKDYKSSK
+514 
-524 ELKEQYR
+524 
-531 NTINEIDI
+531 
-539 ELEELDTKIKNIYNL
+539 
-554 NLGLDY
+554 
-560 LKGDRSKTSVN
+560 
-571 TLYFIKGSINS
+571 
-582 KSPYRQIA
+582 
-590 ANKLINILYGTKN
+590 
-603 LKYSPKVF
+603 
-611 PVYLNIKN
+611 
-619 PLSSDFGMKETDKN
+619 M
-633 PLKSGPF
+633 
-640 SEDYILYNNLESGL
+640 
-654 LKELTKPEYDGSISR
+654 
-669 NKFDILF
+669 
-676 GDVYIAK
+676 
-683 HSNQIKSIDNQ
+683 
-694 GTFSTQ
+694 
-700 DNNIYNQEAATQ
+700 
-712 NATGRNKEL
+712 
-721 ALLLREIYPNIE
+721 
-733 IDALTNPNLRG
+733 
-744 QAQVEGYMAGRVLLN
+744 
-759 TLLENQDTLPHEYA
+759 
-773 HHYIAWF
+773 
-780 RNAPIVQRGIKQ
+780 
-792 FGSEE
+792 
-797 SLVQAIGENSVK
+797 
-809 ALKWYN
+809 
-815 RFFNWVKGLFNE
+815 
-827 KQDTLNEITKAF
+827 
-839 LSGHILDNSYFFGKE
+839 DNSYFFGKE

-859 VAEIPEA
+859 VAKIPEA

-931 EIKALQAKVKENQKY
+931 EVKALQTKVNENQKY
-946 DNPLNV
+946 NNPLDI
-952 TSAELDVIKKG
+952 TSAELDMIKKG

-1058 WAGSTQY
+1058 WAGNTQY
-1065 SNSEMIRL
+1065 SNSELVRI
-1073 ILNKIISVKN
+1073 ILNKIVNTKN

-1093 KELVEILSHVNKS
+1093 KELVEILSHVDKS
-1106 KLDYMHE
+1106 KLAYMHE
-1113 RNRNGHK
+1113 KNKDGHK
-1120 TGFMTRDL
+1120 TGFITRDL

-1139 HQRKL
+1139 HQKKL

-1160 LLNSEQLK
+1160 LLNPEQLK

-1204 RDSLNMEINLLLSTT
+1204 RDSINMEINLLLSTT

-1225 YHREDLSDKDYLKL
+1225 YHREDLSDEDYLKL

-1607 PNALTNDIVGS
+1607 PDALTNDIVGS
-1618 VISYY
+1618 VIAYY

-1686 ELDIPLPKGKHVTVS
+1686 ELDVPLPKGKHVTVS

-2083 IMLND
+2083 MMLND

>member
-1 MQCLNIKNKEVAALL
+1 MQCLNVKNKEVAALL
-16 KEYTK
+16 KQYTK
-21 IFGNE
+21 ILGNE
-26 DAAYYVLSEN
+26 NAAYYVLSEN

-393 DKNGEPLIV
+393 DKNGEP
-402 YHGTRTSD
+402 
-410 GIEKEGF
+410 
-417 NSNMSGKGNRGAN
+417 
-430 QGYFYFSNN
+430 
-439 YENAEYT
+439 
-446 GVKNEEIEPLI
+446 
-457 DLITSVY
+457 
-464 DMFDTTKLPSTK
+464 KL
-476 ELYTIIDDLIK
+476 
-487 EKRKIND
+487 
-494 NIRNLKEDS
+494 
-503 IIKKLIKPILK
+503 
-514 LTNKDYKSSK
+514 
-524 ELKEQYR
+524 
-531 NTINEIDI
+531 
-539 ELEELDTKIKNIYNL
+539 
-554 NLGLDY
+554 
-560 LKGDRSKTSVN
+560 
-571 TLYFIKGSINS
+571 
-582 KSPYRQIA
+582 
-590 ANKLINILYGTKN
+590 
-603 LKYSPKVF
+603 
-611 PVYLNIKN
+611 
-619 PLSSDFGMKETDKN
+619 M
-633 PLKSGPF
+633 
-640 SEDYILYNNLESGL
+640 
-654 LKELTKPEYDGSISR
+654 
-669 NKFDILF
+669 
-676 GDVYIAK
+676 
-683 HSNQIKSIDNQ
+683 
-694 GTFSTQ
+694 
-700 DNNIYNQEAATQ
+700 
-712 NATGRNKEL
+712 
-721 ALLLREIYPNIE
+721 
-733 IDALTNPNLRG
+733 
-744 QAQVEGYMAGRVLLN
+744 
-759 TLLENQDTLPHEYA
+759 
-773 HHYIAWF
+773 
-780 RNAPIVQRGIKQ
+780 
-792 FGSEE
+792 
-797 SLVQAIGENSVK
+797 
-809 ALKWYN
+809 
-815 RFFNWVKGLFNE
+815 
-827 KQDTLNEITKAF
+827 
-839 LSGHILDNSYFFGKE
+839 DNSYFFGKE

-859 VAEIPEA
+859 VAKIPEA

-1058 WAGSTQY
+1058 WAGNTQY
-1065 SNSEMIRL
+1065 SNSELVRI
-1073 ILNKIISVKN
+1073 ILNKIVNTKN

-1093 KELVEILSHVNKS
+1093 KELVEILSHVDKS
-1106 KLDYMHE
+1106 KLAYMHE
-1113 RNRNGHK
+1113 KNKDGHK
-1120 TGFMTRDL
+1120 TGFITRDL

-1139 HQRKL
+1139 HQKKL

-1160 LLNSEQLK
+1160 LLNPEQLK

-1204 RDSLNMEINLLLSTT
+1204 RDSINMEINLLLSTT

-1225 YHREDLSDKDYLKL
+1225 YHREDLSDEDYLKL

-1294 LQKAKKN
+1294 LQNAKKN

-1318 IIEEFWDDIK
+1318 IVEEFWDDVK

-1607 PNALTNDIVGS
+1607 PDALTNDIVGS
-1618 VISYY
+1618 VIAYY

-1686 ELDIPLPKGKHVTVS
+1686 ELDVPLPKGKHVTVS

-2083 IMLND
+2083 MMLND

-2121 DPRSKMEYYDNMISI
+2121 DPRSKMEYYNNMISI

>member
-393 DKNGEPLIV
+393 DKNGEPLLV
-402 YHGTRTSD
+402 WHGTTENFDAFSKSWRGATDPGDWGLGFYFSPKKSSSEMYGNILMPVFLSIKNPVPNEKFKMINAFGREKAKPITLKETIQKD
-410 GIEKEGF
+410 IEVTKFLIEGIEKQLYGNDPEYKHYREEGSLL
-417 NSNMSGKGNRGAN
+417 NKMHK
-430 QGYFYFSNN
+430 
-439 YENAEYT
+439 
-446 GVKNEEIEPLI
+446 
-457 DLITSVY
+457 
-464 DMFDTTKLPSTK
+464 K
-476 ELYTIIDDLIK
+476 ELERYKDKLKDLQTQ
-487 EKRKIND
+487 
-494 NIRNLKEDS
+494 LQ
-503 IIKKLIKPILK
+503 
-514 LTNKDYKSSK
+514 TKSK
-524 ELKEQYR
+524 
-531 NTINEIDI
+531 
-539 ELEELDTKIKNIYNL
+539 EELDY
-554 NLGLDY
+554 D
-560 LKGDRSKTSVN
+560 
-571 TLYFIKGSINS
+571 IN
-582 KSPYRQIA
+582 KKWNDNVEDI
-590 ANKLINILYGTKN
+590 NK
-603 LKYSPKVF
+603 
-611 PVYLNIKN
+611 
-619 PLSSDFGMKETDKN
+619 
-633 PLKSGPF
+633 
-640 SEDYILYNNLESGL
+640 
-654 LKELTKPEYDGSISR
+654 YDGVIPNISSGKTIKE
-669 NKFDILF
+669 NYEI
-676 GDVYIAK
+676 IAK
-683 HSNQIKSIDNQ
+683 EPNQIKSIDNQ

-700 DNNIYNQEAATQ
+700 DNNIYNQKAATQ
-712 NATGRNKEL
+712 KATGRNKEL
-721 ALLLREIYPNIE
+721 ALLLQELYPNIE
-733 IDALTNPNLRG
+733 IAALADPNLRG

-859 VAEIPEA
+859 VAKIPEA

-1058 WAGSTQY
+1058 WAGNTQY
-1065 SNSEMIRL
+1065 SNSELVRI
-1073 ILNKIISVKN
+1073 ILNKIVNTKN

-1093 KELVEILSHVNKS
+1093 KELVEILSHVDKS
-1106 KLDYMHE
+1106 KLAYMHE
-1113 RNRNGHK
+1113 KNKDGHK
-1120 TGFMTRDL
+1120 TGFITRDL

-1139 HQRKL
+1139 HQKKL

-1160 LLNSEQLK
+1160 LLNPEQLK

-1204 RDSLNMEINLLLSTT
+1204 RDSINMEINLLLSTT

-1225 YHREDLSDKDYLKL
+1225 YHREDLSDEDYLKL

-1607 PNALTNDIVGS
+1607 PDALTNDIVGS
-1618 VISYY
+1618 VIAYY

-1686 ELDIPLPKGKHVTVS
+1686 ELDVPLPKGKHVTVS

-2083 IMLND
+2083 MMLND

>member
-1 MQCLNIKNKEVAALL
+1 MQCLNVKNEEVAALL

-21 IFGNE
+21 ILGNE
-26 DAAYYVLSEN
+26 NAAYYVLSEN

-131 INSIYWHGTD
+131 IDSIYWHGTD

-291 DVWESRQVKKGMYPA
+291 DIWESRQVKKGMYPA

-393 DKNGEPLIV
+393 DKNGEP
-402 YHGTRTSD
+402 
-410 GIEKEGF
+410 
-417 NSNMSGKGNRGAN
+417 
-430 QGYFYFSNN
+430 
-439 YENAEYT
+439 
-446 GVKNEEIEPLI
+446 
-457 DLITSVY
+457 
-464 DMFDTTKLPSTK
+464 KL
-476 ELYTIIDDLIK
+476 
-487 EKRKIND
+487 
-494 NIRNLKEDS
+494 
-503 IIKKLIKPILK
+503 
-514 LTNKDYKSSK
+514 
-524 ELKEQYR
+524 
-531 NTINEIDI
+531 
-539 ELEELDTKIKNIYNL
+539 
-554 NLGLDY
+554 
-560 LKGDRSKTSVN
+560 
-571 TLYFIKGSINS
+571 
-582 KSPYRQIA
+582 
-590 ANKLINILYGTKN
+590 
-603 LKYSPKVF
+603 
-611 PVYLNIKN
+611 
-619 PLSSDFGMKETDKN
+619 M
-633 PLKSGPF
+633 
-640 SEDYILYNNLESGL
+640 
-654 LKELTKPEYDGSISR
+654 
-669 NKFDILF
+669 
-676 GDVYIAK
+676 
-683 HSNQIKSIDNQ
+683 
-694 GTFSTQ
+694 
-700 DNNIYNQEAATQ
+700 
-712 NATGRNKEL
+712 
-721 ALLLREIYPNIE
+721 
-733 IDALTNPNLRG
+733 
-744 QAQVEGYMAGRVLLN
+744 
-759 TLLENQDTLPHEYA
+759 
-773 HHYIAWF
+773 
-780 RNAPIVQRGIKQ
+780 
-792 FGSEE
+792 
-797 SLVQAIGENSVK
+797 
-809 ALKWYN
+809 
-815 RFFNWVKGLFNE
+815 
-827 KQDTLNEITKAF
+827 
-839 LSGHILDNSYFFGKE
+839 DNSYFFGKE

-859 VAEIPEA
+859 VAKIPEA

-1058 WAGSTQY
+1058 WAGNTQY
-1065 SNSEMIRL
+1065 SNSELVRI
-1073 ILNKIISVKN
+1073 ILNKIVNTKN

-1093 KELVEILSHVNKS
+1093 KELVEILSHVDKS
-1106 KLDYMHE
+1106 KLAYMHE
-1113 RNRNGHK
+1113 KNKDGHK
-1120 TGFMTRDL
+1120 TGFITRDL

-1139 HQRKL
+1139 HQKKL

-1160 LLNSEQLK
+1160 LLNPEQLK

-1204 RDSLNMEINLLLSTT
+1204 RDSINMEINLLLSTT

-1225 YHREDLSDKDYLKL
+1225 YHREDLSDEDYLKL

-1294 LQKAKKN
+1294 LQNAKKN

-1318 IIEEFWDDIK
+1318 IVEEFWDDVK

-1343 ETARKNML
+1343 EKARKNML

-1607 PNALTNDIVGS
+1607 PDALTNDIVGS
-1618 VISYY
+1618 VIAYY

-1686 ELDIPLPKGKHVTVS
+1686 ELDVPLPKGKHVTVS

-1862 KWNTLSVTFYDA
+1862 KWNTLNVTFYDA

-2083 IMLND
+2083 MMLND

>member
-1 MQCLNIKNKEVAALL
+1 MQCLNVKNKEVAALL
-16 KEYTK
+16 KQYTK
-21 IFGNE
+21 ILGNE
-26 DAAYYVLSEN
+26 NAAYYVLSEN

-393 DKNGEPLIV
+393 DKNGEP
-402 YHGTRTSD
+402 
-410 GIEKEGF
+410 
-417 NSNMSGKGNRGAN
+417 
-430 QGYFYFSNN
+430 
-439 YENAEYT
+439 
-446 GVKNEEIEPLI
+446 
-457 DLITSVY
+457 
-464 DMFDTTKLPSTK
+464 KL
-476 ELYTIIDDLIK
+476 
-487 EKRKIND
+487 
-494 NIRNLKEDS
+494 
-503 IIKKLIKPILK
+503 
-514 LTNKDYKSSK
+514 
-524 ELKEQYR
+524 
-531 NTINEIDI
+531 
-539 ELEELDTKIKNIYNL
+539 
-554 NLGLDY
+554 
-560 LKGDRSKTSVN
+560 
-571 TLYFIKGSINS
+571 
-582 KSPYRQIA
+582 
-590 ANKLINILYGTKN
+590 
-603 LKYSPKVF
+603 
-611 PVYLNIKN
+611 
-619 PLSSDFGMKETDKN
+619 M
-633 PLKSGPF
+633 
-640 SEDYILYNNLESGL
+640 
-654 LKELTKPEYDGSISR
+654 
-669 NKFDILF
+669 
-676 GDVYIAK
+676 
-683 HSNQIKSIDNQ
+683 
-694 GTFSTQ
+694 
-700 DNNIYNQEAATQ
+700 
-712 NATGRNKEL
+712 
-721 ALLLREIYPNIE
+721 
-733 IDALTNPNLRG
+733 
-744 QAQVEGYMAGRVLLN
+744 
-759 TLLENQDTLPHEYA
+759 
-773 HHYIAWF
+773 
-780 RNAPIVQRGIKQ
+780 
-792 FGSEE
+792 
-797 SLVQAIGENSVK
+797 
-809 ALKWYN
+809 
-815 RFFNWVKGLFNE
+815 
-827 KQDTLNEITKAF
+827 
-839 LSGHILDNSYFFGKE
+839 DNSYFFGKE

-859 VAEIPEA
+859 VAKIPEA

-1058 WAGSTQY
+1058 WAGNTQY
-1065 SNSEMIRL
+1065 SNSELVRI
-1073 ILNKIISVKN
+1073 ILNKIVNTKN

-1093 KELVEILSHVNKS
+1093 KELVEILSHVDKS
-1106 KLDYMHE
+1106 KLAYMHE
-1113 RNRNGHK
+1113 KNKDGHK
-1120 TGFMTRDL
+1120 TGFITRDL

-1139 HQRKL
+1139 HQKKL

-1160 LLNSEQLK
+1160 LLNPEQLK

-1204 RDSLNMEINLLLSTT
+1204 RDSINMEINLLLSTT

-1225 YHREDLSDKDYLKL
+1225 YHREDLSDEDYLKL

-1294 LQKAKKN
+1294 LQNAKKN

-1318 IIEEFWDDIK
+1318 IVEEFWDDVK

-1343 ETARKNML
+1343 EKARKNML

-1607 PNALTNDIVGS
+1607 PDALTNDIVGS
-1618 VISYY
+1618 VIAYY

-1686 ELDIPLPKGKHVTVS
+1686 ELDVPLPKGKHVTVS

-1862 KWNTLSVTFYDA
+1862 KWNTLNVTFYDA

-2074 LQYWGDLTT
+2074 LQYWGDLITM
-2083 IMLND
+2083 MLND

>member
-1 MQCLNIKNKEVAALL
+1 MQCLNIKNEEVAALL

-21 IFGNE
+21 ILGNE
-26 DAAYYVLSEN
+26 NAAYYVLSEN

-291 DVWESRQVKKGMYPA
+291 DIWESRQVKKGMYPA

-393 DKNGEPLIV
+393 DENSEPLLV
-402 YHGTRTSD
+402 WHGTTENFDAFS
-410 GIEKEGF
+410 K
-417 NSNMSGKGNRGAN
+417 SWRGSTDP
-430 QGYFYFSNN
+430 GDWGLGFYFSPKKSSSEMYGDILMPVFLSIKNPVPKEKFQMIN
-439 YENAEYT
+439 SFGREKVKPITLKEKIQENIKIT
-446 GVKNEEIEPLI
+446 KFTIKGIEEQLYGNDP
-457 DLITSVY
+457 DY
-464 DMFDTTKLPSTK
+464 
-476 ELYTIIDDLIK
+476 ELYRKEGSLQNIMHKKNLERYKDKLKDLQTQLQTKSK
-487 EKRKIND
+487 EELDYDINKKWND
-494 NIRNLKEDS
+494 NIED
-503 IIKKLIKPILK
+503 I
-514 LTNKDYKSSK
+514 NKYDGVIP
-524 ELKEQYR
+524 
-531 NTINEIDI
+531 N
-539 ELEELDTKIKNIYNL
+539 
-554 NLGLDY
+554 
-560 LKGDRSKTSVN
+560 
-571 TLYFIKGSINS
+571 INS
-582 KSPYRQIA
+582 GKA
-590 ANKLINILYGTKN
+590 
-603 LKYSPKVF
+603 
-611 PVYLNIKN
+611 IKEN
-619 PLSSDFGMKETDKN
+619 YEIVAREP
-633 PLKSGPF
+633 
-640 SEDYILYNNLESGL
+640 
-654 LKELTKPEYDGSISR
+654 
-669 NKFDILF
+669 
-676 GDVYIAK
+676 
-683 HSNQIKSIDNQ
+683 NQIKSIDNQ

-700 DNNIYNQEAATQ
+700 NNNIYNQQVTS
-712 NATGRNKEL
+712 NVNTGRNQQLAKLLHEL
-721 ALLLREIYPNIE
+721 YPDIE
-733 IDALTNPNLRG
+733 IGILTDSNLRG

-797 SLVQAIGENSVK
+797 VLVQAIGENSVK

-839 LSGHILDNSYFFGKE
+839 LSGRTLDNSYFFGKE

-859 VAEIPEA
+859 VAKIPEA

-931 EIKALQAKVKENQKY
+931 EVKALQAKVNENQKY

-1065 SNSEMIRL
+1065 SNSELVRI
-1073 ILNKIISVKN
+1073 ILNKIVNTKN

-1093 KELVEILSHVNKS
+1093 KELVEILSHVDKS
-1106 KLDYMHE
+1106 KLAYMHE
-1113 RNRNGHK
+1113 KNKDGHK
-1120 TGFMTRDL
+1120 TGFITRDL

-1139 HQRKL
+1139 HQKKL

-1160 LLNSEQLK
+1160 LLNPEQLK

-1225 YHREDLSDKDYLKL
+1225 YHREDLSDEDYLKL

-1294 LQKAKKN
+1294 LQNAKKN

-1328 TLSSNTNKSDDQILY
+1328 TLSSNANKSDDQILY

-1607 PNALTNDIVGS
+1607 PDALTNDIVGS
-1618 VISYY
+1618 VIAYY

-1686 ELDIPLPKGKHVTVS
+1686 ELDVPLPKGKHVTVS

-2021 SSLVRAM
+2021 SSLIRAM

-2083 IMLND
+2083 MMLND

>member
-1 MQCLNIKNKEVAALL
+1 MQCLNIKNEEVAALL

-21 IFGNE
+21 ILGNE
-26 DAAYYVLSEN
+26 NAAYYVLSEN

-291 DVWESRQVKKGMYPA
+291 DIWESRQVKKGMYPA

-393 DKNGEPLIV
+393 DKNGEP
-402 YHGTRTSD
+402 
-410 GIEKEGF
+410 
-417 NSNMSGKGNRGAN
+417 
-430 QGYFYFSNN
+430 
-439 YENAEYT
+439 
-446 GVKNEEIEPLI
+446 
-457 DLITSVY
+457 
-464 DMFDTTKLPSTK
+464 KL
-476 ELYTIIDDLIK
+476 
-487 EKRKIND
+487 
-494 NIRNLKEDS
+494 
-503 IIKKLIKPILK
+503 
-514 LTNKDYKSSK
+514 
-524 ELKEQYR
+524 
-531 NTINEIDI
+531 
-539 ELEELDTKIKNIYNL
+539 
-554 NLGLDY
+554 
-560 LKGDRSKTSVN
+560 
-571 TLYFIKGSINS
+571 
-582 KSPYRQIA
+582 
-590 ANKLINILYGTKN
+590 
-603 LKYSPKVF
+603 
-611 PVYLNIKN
+611 
-619 PLSSDFGMKETDKN
+619 M
-633 PLKSGPF
+633 
-640 SEDYILYNNLESGL
+640 
-654 LKELTKPEYDGSISR
+654 
-669 NKFDILF
+669 
-676 GDVYIAK
+676 
-683 HSNQIKSIDNQ
+683 
-694 GTFSTQ
+694 
-700 DNNIYNQEAATQ
+700 
-712 NATGRNKEL
+712 
-721 ALLLREIYPNIE
+721 
-733 IDALTNPNLRG
+733 
-744 QAQVEGYMAGRVLLN
+744 
-759 TLLENQDTLPHEYA
+759 
-773 HHYIAWF
+773 
-780 RNAPIVQRGIKQ
+780 
-792 FGSEE
+792 
-797 SLVQAIGENSVK
+797 
-809 ALKWYN
+809 
-815 RFFNWVKGLFNE
+815 
-827 KQDTLNEITKAF
+827 
-839 LSGHILDNSYFFGKE
+839 DNSYFFGKE

-859 VAEIPEA
+859 VAKIPEA

-1058 WAGSTQY
+1058 WAGNTQY
-1065 SNSEMIRL
+1065 SNSELVRI
-1073 ILNKIISVKN
+1073 ILNKIVNTKN

-1093 KELVEILSHVNKS
+1093 KELVEILSHVDKS
-1106 KLDYMHE
+1106 KLAYMHE
-1113 RNRNGHK
+1113 KNKDGHK
-1120 TGFMTRDL
+1120 TGFITRDL

-1139 HQRKL
+1139 HQKKL

-1160 LLNSEQLK
+1160 LLNPEQLK

-1204 RDSLNMEINLLLSTT
+1204 RDSINMEINLLLSTT

-1225 YHREDLSDKDYLKL
+1225 YHREDLSDEDYLKL

-1607 PNALTNDIVGS
+1607 PDALTNDIVGS
-1618 VISYY
+1618 VIAYY

-1686 ELDIPLPKGKHVTVS
+1686 ELDVPLPKGKHVTVS

-1960 SEAQVPAAV
+1960 SEAQVPAAI

-1985 KELYQNHYDE
+1985 KELYQNHYNE

-2021 SSLVRAM
+2021 SSLIRAM

-2083 IMLND
+2083 MMLND

>member
-1 MQCLNIKNKEVAALL
+1 MQCLNVKNKEVAALL
-16 KEYTK
+16 KQYTK
-21 IFGNE
+21 ILGNE
-26 DAAYYVLSEN
+26 NAAYYVLSEN

-393 DKNGEPLIV
+393 DKNGEP
-402 YHGTRTSD
+402 
-410 GIEKEGF
+410 
-417 NSNMSGKGNRGAN
+417 
-430 QGYFYFSNN
+430 
-439 YENAEYT
+439 
-446 GVKNEEIEPLI
+446 
-457 DLITSVY
+457 
-464 DMFDTTKLPSTK
+464 KL
-476 ELYTIIDDLIK
+476 
-487 EKRKIND
+487 
-494 NIRNLKEDS
+494 
-503 IIKKLIKPILK
+503 
-514 LTNKDYKSSK
+514 
-524 ELKEQYR
+524 
-531 NTINEIDI
+531 
-539 ELEELDTKIKNIYNL
+539 
-554 NLGLDY
+554 
-560 LKGDRSKTSVN
+560 
-571 TLYFIKGSINS
+571 
-582 KSPYRQIA
+582 
-590 ANKLINILYGTKN
+590 
-603 LKYSPKVF
+603 
-611 PVYLNIKN
+611 
-619 PLSSDFGMKETDKN
+619 M
-633 PLKSGPF
+633 
-640 SEDYILYNNLESGL
+640 
-654 LKELTKPEYDGSISR
+654 
-669 NKFDILF
+669 
-676 GDVYIAK
+676 
-683 HSNQIKSIDNQ
+683 
-694 GTFSTQ
+694 
-700 DNNIYNQEAATQ
+700 
-712 NATGRNKEL
+712 
-721 ALLLREIYPNIE
+721 
-733 IDALTNPNLRG
+733 
-744 QAQVEGYMAGRVLLN
+744 
-759 TLLENQDTLPHEYA
+759 
-773 HHYIAWF
+773 
-780 RNAPIVQRGIKQ
+780 
-792 FGSEE
+792 
-797 SLVQAIGENSVK
+797 
-809 ALKWYN
+809 
-815 RFFNWVKGLFNE
+815 
-827 KQDTLNEITKAF
+827 
-839 LSGHILDNSYFFGKE
+839 DNSYFFGKE

-859 VAEIPEA
+859 VAKIPEA

-1058 WAGSTQY
+1058 WAGNTQY
-1065 SNSEMIRL
+1065 SNSELVRI
-1073 ILNKIISVKN
+1073 ILNKIVNTKN

-1093 KELVEILSHVNKS
+1093 KELVEILSHVDKS
-1106 KLDYMHE
+1106 KLAYMHE
-1113 RNRNGHK
+1113 KNKDGHK
-1120 TGFMTRDL
+1120 TGFITRDL

-1139 HQRKL
+1139 HQKKL

-1160 LLNSEQLK
+1160 LLNPEQLK

-1204 RDSLNMEINLLLSTT
+1204 RDSINMEINLLLSTT

-1225 YHREDLSDKDYLKL
+1225 YHREDLSDEDYLKL

-1294 LQKAKKN
+1294 LQNAKKN

-1318 IIEEFWDDIK
+1318 IVEEFWDDVK

-1343 ETARKNML
+1343 EKARKNML

-1378 ELISEESL
+1378 ELIFEESL

-1607 PNALTNDIVGS
+1607 PDALTNDIVGS
-1618 VISYY
+1618 VIAYY

-1686 ELDIPLPKGKHVTVS
+1686 ELDVPLPKGKHVTVS

-1905 QVGTRIDTQLT
+1905 QVGTRIDMQLT

-2083 IMLND
+2083 MMLND

>member
-1 MQCLNIKNKEVAALL
+1 MQCLNVKNKEVAALL
-16 KEYTK
+16 KQYTK
-21 IFGNE
+21 ILGNE
-26 DAAYYVLSEN
+26 NAAYYVLSEN

-393 DKNGEPLIV
+393 DKNGEP
-402 YHGTRTSD
+402 
-410 GIEKEGF
+410 
-417 NSNMSGKGNRGAN
+417 
-430 QGYFYFSNN
+430 
-439 YENAEYT
+439 
-446 GVKNEEIEPLI
+446 
-457 DLITSVY
+457 
-464 DMFDTTKLPSTK
+464 KL
-476 ELYTIIDDLIK
+476 
-487 EKRKIND
+487 
-494 NIRNLKEDS
+494 
-503 IIKKLIKPILK
+503 
-514 LTNKDYKSSK
+514 
-524 ELKEQYR
+524 
-531 NTINEIDI
+531 
-539 ELEELDTKIKNIYNL
+539 
-554 NLGLDY
+554 
-560 LKGDRSKTSVN
+560 
-571 TLYFIKGSINS
+571 
-582 KSPYRQIA
+582 
-590 ANKLINILYGTKN
+590 
-603 LKYSPKVF
+603 
-611 PVYLNIKN
+611 
-619 PLSSDFGMKETDKN
+619 M
-633 PLKSGPF
+633 
-640 SEDYILYNNLESGL
+640 
-654 LKELTKPEYDGSISR
+654 
-669 NKFDILF
+669 
-676 GDVYIAK
+676 
-683 HSNQIKSIDNQ
+683 
-694 GTFSTQ
+694 
-700 DNNIYNQEAATQ
+700 
-712 NATGRNKEL
+712 
-721 ALLLREIYPNIE
+721 
-733 IDALTNPNLRG
+733 
-744 QAQVEGYMAGRVLLN
+744 
-759 TLLENQDTLPHEYA
+759 
-773 HHYIAWF
+773 
-780 RNAPIVQRGIKQ
+780 
-792 FGSEE
+792 
-797 SLVQAIGENSVK
+797 
-809 ALKWYN
+809 
-815 RFFNWVKGLFNE
+815 
-827 KQDTLNEITKAF
+827 
-839 LSGHILDNSYFFGKE
+839 DNSYFFGKE

-859 VAEIPEA
+859 VAKIPEA

-1058 WAGSTQY
+1058 WAGNTQY
-1065 SNSEMIRL
+1065 SNSELVRI
-1073 ILNKIISVKN
+1073 ILNKIVNTKN

-1093 KELVEILSHVNKS
+1093 KELVEILSHVDKS
-1106 KLDYMHE
+1106 KLAYMHE
-1113 RNRNGHK
+1113 KNKDGHK
-1120 TGFMTRDL
+1120 TGFITRDL

-1139 HQRKL
+1139 HQKKL

-1160 LLNSEQLK
+1160 LLNPEQLK

-1204 RDSLNMEINLLLSTT
+1204 RDSINMEINLLLSTT

-1225 YHREDLSDKDYLKL
+1225 YHREDLSDEDYLKL

-1294 LQKAKKN
+1294 LQNAKKN

-1607 PNALTNDIVGS
+1607 PDALTNDIVGS
-1618 VISYY
+1618 VIAYY

-1646 SRTDFTDKKGG
+1646 SRADFTDKKGG

-1686 ELDIPLPKGKHVTVS
+1686 ELDVPLPKGKHVTVS

-1862 KWNTLSVTFYDA
+1862 KWNTLNVTFYDA

-2083 IMLND
+2083 MMLND

-2121 DPRSKMEYYDNMISI
+2121 DPRSKMEYYDNVISI

>member
-1 MQCLNIKNKEVAALL
+1 MQCLNVKNKEVAALL
-16 KEYTK
+16 KQYTK
-21 IFGNE
+21 ILGNE
-26 DAAYYVLSEN
+26 NAAYYVLSEN

-393 DKNGEPLIV
+393 DKNGEP
-402 YHGTRTSD
+402 
-410 GIEKEGF
+410 
-417 NSNMSGKGNRGAN
+417 
-430 QGYFYFSNN
+430 
-439 YENAEYT
+439 
-446 GVKNEEIEPLI
+446 
-457 DLITSVY
+457 
-464 DMFDTTKLPSTK
+464 KL
-476 ELYTIIDDLIK
+476 
-487 EKRKIND
+487 
-494 NIRNLKEDS
+494 
-503 IIKKLIKPILK
+503 
-514 LTNKDYKSSK
+514 
-524 ELKEQYR
+524 
-531 NTINEIDI
+531 
-539 ELEELDTKIKNIYNL
+539 
-554 NLGLDY
+554 
-560 LKGDRSKTSVN
+560 
-571 TLYFIKGSINS
+571 
-582 KSPYRQIA
+582 
-590 ANKLINILYGTKN
+590 
-603 LKYSPKVF
+603 
-611 PVYLNIKN
+611 
-619 PLSSDFGMKETDKN
+619 M
-633 PLKSGPF
+633 
-640 SEDYILYNNLESGL
+640 
-654 LKELTKPEYDGSISR
+654 
-669 NKFDILF
+669 
-676 GDVYIAK
+676 
-683 HSNQIKSIDNQ
+683 
-694 GTFSTQ
+694 
-700 DNNIYNQEAATQ
+700 
-712 NATGRNKEL
+712 
-721 ALLLREIYPNIE
+721 
-733 IDALTNPNLRG
+733 
-744 QAQVEGYMAGRVLLN
+744 
-759 TLLENQDTLPHEYA
+759 
-773 HHYIAWF
+773 
-780 RNAPIVQRGIKQ
+780 
-792 FGSEE
+792 
-797 SLVQAIGENSVK
+797 
-809 ALKWYN
+809 
-815 RFFNWVKGLFNE
+815 
-827 KQDTLNEITKAF
+827 
-839 LSGHILDNSYFFGKE
+839 DNSYFFGKE

-859 VAEIPEA
+859 VAKIPEA

-1031 TKAGSFTIDH
+1031 TKSGSFTIDH

-1058 WAGSTQY
+1058 WAGNTQY
-1065 SNSEMIRL
+1065 SNSELVRI
-1073 ILNKIISVKN
+1073 ILNKIVNTKN

-1093 KELVEILSHVNKS
+1093 KELVEILSHVDKS
-1106 KLDYMHE
+1106 KLAYMHE
-1113 RNRNGHK
+1113 KNKDGHK
-1120 TGFMTRDL
+1120 TGFITRDL

-1139 HQRKL
+1139 HQKKL

-1160 LLNSEQLK
+1160 LLNPEQLK

-1204 RDSLNMEINLLLSTT
+1204 RDSINMEINLLLSTT

-1225 YHREDLSDKDYLKL
+1225 YHREDLSDEDYLKL

-1294 LQKAKKN
+1294 LQNAKKN

-1318 IIEEFWDDIK
+1318 IVEEFWDDVK

-1607 PNALTNDIVGS
+1607 PDALTNDIVGS
-1618 VISYY
+1618 VIAYY

-1686 ELDIPLPKGKHVTVS
+1686 ELDVPLPKGKHVTVS

-2083 IMLND
+2083 MMLND

>member
-1 MQCLNIKNKEVAALL
+1 MQCLNVKNKEVAALL
-16 KEYTK
+16 KQYTK
-21 IFGNE
+21 ILGNE
-26 DAAYYVLSEN
+26 NAAYYVLSEN

-393 DKNGEPLIV
+393 DKNGEP
-402 YHGTRTSD
+402 
-410 GIEKEGF
+410 
-417 NSNMSGKGNRGAN
+417 
-430 QGYFYFSNN
+430 
-439 YENAEYT
+439 
-446 GVKNEEIEPLI
+446 
-457 DLITSVY
+457 
-464 DMFDTTKLPSTK
+464 KL
-476 ELYTIIDDLIK
+476 
-487 EKRKIND
+487 
-494 NIRNLKEDS
+494 
-503 IIKKLIKPILK
+503 
-514 LTNKDYKSSK
+514 
-524 ELKEQYR
+524 
-531 NTINEIDI
+531 
-539 ELEELDTKIKNIYNL
+539 
-554 NLGLDY
+554 
-560 LKGDRSKTSVN
+560 
-571 TLYFIKGSINS
+571 
-582 KSPYRQIA
+582 
-590 ANKLINILYGTKN
+590 
-603 LKYSPKVF
+603 
-611 PVYLNIKN
+611 
-619 PLSSDFGMKETDKN
+619 M
-633 PLKSGPF
+633 
-640 SEDYILYNNLESGL
+640 
-654 LKELTKPEYDGSISR
+654 
-669 NKFDILF
+669 
-676 GDVYIAK
+676 
-683 HSNQIKSIDNQ
+683 
-694 GTFSTQ
+694 
-700 DNNIYNQEAATQ
+700 
-712 NATGRNKEL
+712 
-721 ALLLREIYPNIE
+721 
-733 IDALTNPNLRG
+733 
-744 QAQVEGYMAGRVLLN
+744 
-759 TLLENQDTLPHEYA
+759 
-773 HHYIAWF
+773 
-780 RNAPIVQRGIKQ
+780 
-792 FGSEE
+792 
-797 SLVQAIGENSVK
+797 
-809 ALKWYN
+809 
-815 RFFNWVKGLFNE
+815 
-827 KQDTLNEITKAF
+827 
-839 LSGHILDNSYFFGKE
+839 DNSYFFGKE

-859 VAEIPEA
+859 VAKIPEA

-1058 WAGSTQY
+1058 WAGNTQY
-1065 SNSEMIRL
+1065 SNSELVRI
-1073 ILNKIISVKN
+1073 ILNKIVNTKN

-1093 KELVEILSHVNKS
+1093 KELVEILSHVDKS
-1106 KLDYMHE
+1106 KLAYMHE
-1113 RNRNGHK
+1113 KNKDGHK
-1120 TGFMTRDL
+1120 TGFITRDL

-1139 HQRKL
+1139 HQKKL

-1160 LLNSEQLK
+1160 LLNPEQLK

-1204 RDSLNMEINLLLSTT
+1204 RDSINMEINLLLSTT

-1225 YHREDLSDKDYLKL
+1225 YHREDLSDEDYLKL

-1294 LQKAKKN
+1294 LQNAKKN

-1318 IIEEFWDDIK
+1318 IVEEFWDDVK

-1343 ETARKNML
+1343 EKARKNML

-1607 PNALTNDIVGS
+1607 PDALTNDIVGS
-1618 VISYY
+1618 VIAYY

-1686 ELDIPLPKGKHVTVS
+1686 ELDVPLPKGKHVTVS

-1879 NKLVIKPEYAKS
+1879 NKLVIKPEYDKS

-2021 SSLVRAM
+2021 SSLIRAM

-2083 IMLND
+2083 MMLND

>member
-1 MQCLNIKNKEVAALL
+1 MQCLNVKNKEVAALL
-16 KEYTK
+16 KQYTK
-21 IFGNE
+21 ILGNE
-26 DAAYYVLSEN
+26 NAAYYVLSEN

-393 DKNGEPLIV
+393 DKNGEP
-402 YHGTRTSD
+402 
-410 GIEKEGF
+410 
-417 NSNMSGKGNRGAN
+417 
-430 QGYFYFSNN
+430 
-439 YENAEYT
+439 
-446 GVKNEEIEPLI
+446 
-457 DLITSVY
+457 
-464 DMFDTTKLPSTK
+464 KL
-476 ELYTIIDDLIK
+476 
-487 EKRKIND
+487 
-494 NIRNLKEDS
+494 
-503 IIKKLIKPILK
+503 
-514 LTNKDYKSSK
+514 
-524 ELKEQYR
+524 
-531 NTINEIDI
+531 
-539 ELEELDTKIKNIYNL
+539 
-554 NLGLDY
+554 
-560 LKGDRSKTSVN
+560 
-571 TLYFIKGSINS
+571 
-582 KSPYRQIA
+582 
-590 ANKLINILYGTKN
+590 
-603 LKYSPKVF
+603 
-611 PVYLNIKN
+611 
-619 PLSSDFGMKETDKN
+619 M
-633 PLKSGPF
+633 
-640 SEDYILYNNLESGL
+640 
-654 LKELTKPEYDGSISR
+654 
-669 NKFDILF
+669 
-676 GDVYIAK
+676 
-683 HSNQIKSIDNQ
+683 
-694 GTFSTQ
+694 
-700 DNNIYNQEAATQ
+700 
-712 NATGRNKEL
+712 
-721 ALLLREIYPNIE
+721 
-733 IDALTNPNLRG
+733 
-744 QAQVEGYMAGRVLLN
+744 
-759 TLLENQDTLPHEYA
+759 
-773 HHYIAWF
+773 
-780 RNAPIVQRGIKQ
+780 
-792 FGSEE
+792 
-797 SLVQAIGENSVK
+797 
-809 ALKWYN
+809 
-815 RFFNWVKGLFNE
+815 
-827 KQDTLNEITKAF
+827 
-839 LSGHILDNSYFFGKE
+839 DNSYFFGKE

-859 VAEIPEA
+859 VAKIPEA

-1065 SNSEMIRL
+1065 SNSELVRI
-1073 ILNKIISVKN
+1073 ILNKIVNTKN

-1093 KELVEILSHVNKS
+1093 KELVEILSHVDKS
-1106 KLDYMHE
+1106 KLAYMHE
-1113 RNRNGHK
+1113 KNKDGHK
-1120 TGFMTRDL
+1120 TGFITRDL

-1139 HQRKL
+1139 HQKKL

-1160 LLNSEQLK
+1160 LLNPEQLK

-1204 RDSLNMEINLLLSTT
+1204 RDSINMEINLLLSTT

-1225 YHREDLSDKDYLKL
+1225 YHREDLSDEDYLKL

-1294 LQKAKKN
+1294 LQNAKKN

-1318 IIEEFWDDIK
+1318 IIEEFWDDVK
-1328 TLSSNTNKSDDQILY
+1328 TLSSNANKSDDQILY

-1607 PNALTNDIVGS
+1607 PDALTNDIVGS
-1618 VISYY
+1618 VIAYY

-1686 ELDIPLPKGKHVTVS
+1686 ELDVPLPKGKHVTVS

-2021 SSLVRAM
+2021 SSLIRAM

-2083 IMLND
+2083 MMLND